1 MKKQVL
7 SAWVFC
13 SALGIAQAQTD
24 VTKEYLVN
32 PSFETL
38 KAADGTTEVK
48 VKTTLENGL
57 YGWEVA
63 SMSNYQVE
71 SEASGSATGFPAD
84 GSGKIKP
91 TEGTYYYFNRQGWGN
106 KDSELKTTTSK
117 ELPTGTYYA
126 VIDYKAADYSNHNNA
141 DNNGT
146 TIGIKVNDAASNLLG
161 ENPAVR
167 RAYSIANNGSNPG
180 NDTYMVNAGWNELGT
195 MFTVTEPTTVTISLV
210 QNMKNSGRSDIA
222 WDNLRLYKV
231 ENVSESNPLD
241 LTGYIASANGS
252 CVPGWTTSGT
262 VGTNSGQHWDGNS
275 GTKYIEPCNWGAT
288 GWESSISQA
297 IIVPKGQYILTAT
310 GRSSVNATMTLTAN
324 GQSVTF
330 PSNGDTGGT
339 IATDGTEWENV
350 AAGIEAGK
358 SFAND
363 DKGRGWTYG
372 KVTLSIIDGKLNITA
387 KSSSTALHEWCSISD
402 FKLLYVSTSVGTDV
416 LKALLQEKLTAA
428 QACVANCPKGIA
440 AIVNAAITQGNNAQD
455 TEESL
460 NAAITALTQAIALA
474 EQAVPATE
482 AFKALMATCQGYAN
496 HSSAEESVKQAFQ
509 KAMTDAQAALDA
521 ATMVEAI
528 QEATQTLQAACQTYL
543 LNAEPETGYPFD
555 YAFLVAEVGNSKNGW
570 TNNFSAEYTHLD
582 NYQYKKDD
590 ASKNNADL
598 GLYKT
603 GFIEAWNDG
612 VDFTGTLTY
621 TLNELPNGHYKISAY
636 TFTSENGKTSFTAN
650 DKEVALDNTT
660 NLYTQPVIDDV
671 IVDEHKL
678 TFGLNIGGANW
689 IGITNIQLQYLSQL
703 TDAEASAKAKE
714 ALYAKLEEAGNMDTE
729 TNVGT
734 EAFQIPETAV
744 EAFDAAFDKAND
756 IYTNSQKV
764 DEIEAATK
772 ALDEAIKAF
781 QNPVLN
787 APKEGE
793 LFCIANI
800 SEGFAYKNNAV
811 SPIYN
816 EAKANDGEYDLK
828 WFHIV
833 DANYAQALKFTPVE
847 GQQNQYTISFT
858 DEEGNTRYFSTQA
871 LAGYIDTDKNE
882 VSTRHDRIRATKE
895 AEKALPFEI
904 SLAREGVYKLKNTLH
919 GSNIGSTNDD
929 GFFTTNNLS
938 DLSLVKAEKANVT
951 LSITAAGWCTLI
963 LPFDAEIP
971 QGFEVYSCT
980 GTEVPVGT
988 STALV
993 LEKAESIEAHTP
1005 YIVKG
1010 KEGDTYDFSE
1020 YGTALQD
1027 QYAAGLMTGTFTQQ
1041 KAVANT
1047 YVLQDQ
1053 EGKVGFYKVM
1063 AGSEPTIKPYRA
1075 YINADVA
1082 EANIVALLLPGIG
1095 TGIDGIVA
1103 EDALVNV
1110 YDLNGILVRKNVKL
1124 GQALEGLSKG
1134 IYIVNGT
1141 KKAVK

>member
-7 SAWVFC
+7 SVWVFC

-24 VTKEYLVN
+24 VTKEYLIN

-38 KAADGTTEVK
+38 KAADGATDVA

-57 YGWEVA
+57 QGWEVA

-71 SEASGSATGFPAD
+71 SEESGSSTGFPAD

-106 KDSELKTTTSK
+106 KNSELKTTTSK
-117 ELPTGTYYA
+117 ELPAGTYYA
-126 VIDYKAADYSNHNNA
+126 VIDYKAADYSNNNT
-141 DNNGT
+141 DKNGT
-146 TIGIKVNDAASNLLG
+146 TIGIKANSADNKLLG
-161 ENPAVR
+161 EKTAVR
-167 RAYSIANNGSNPG
+167 LSHSLVAGGSNPG
-180 NDTYMVNAGWNELGT
+180 SDAYMVNAAWDELGT

-231 ENVSESNPLD
+231 DNVDKDHPMDLNGLIPIANYEVMGDWKIEGGNEFKINTSSHEGETDGSGMVIPFFQDWVGSGSIAADATISN
-241 LTGYIASANGS
+241 SAAYLKPGIYEVSALIRVLNEAGGAAPSGATLYANEGSTDACAGTSCTNG
-252 CVPGWTTSGT
+252 VYGTYTVKGT
-262 VGTNSGQHWDGNS
+262 VGTDGVLTFGIKVANANF
-275 GTKYIEPCNWGAT
+275 NWVSFKDFRLQYLGAA
-288 GWESSISQA
+288 SIDQ
-297 IIVPKGQYILTAT
+297 
-310 GRSSVNATMTLTAN
+310 
-324 GQSVTF
+324 
-330 PSNGDTGGT
+330 
-339 IATDGTEWENV
+339 
-350 AAGIEAGK
+350 
-358 SFAND
+358 
-363 DKGRGWTYG
+363 
-372 KVTLSIIDGKLNITA
+372 
-387 KSSSTALHEWCSISD
+387 
-402 FKLLYVSTSVGTDV
+402 
-416 LKALLQEKLTAA
+416 LKATLKEKMTEA
-428 QACVANCPKGIA
+428 QAYVADSPKGIA
-440 AIVNAAITQGNNAQD
+440 AIVNAAIAQGNNTQD

-460 NAAITALTQAIALA
+460 NAAITALTQAITLA
-474 EQAVPATE
+474 EQAAPVTE
-482 AFKALMATCQGYAN
+482 AFKALMATCQSYAN

-521 ATMVEAI
+521 ATTVEAI
-528 QEATQTLQAACQTYL
+528 QETIQPLQTACETYI
-543 LNAEPETGYPFD
+543 LNAIPEKGYPFD
-555 YAFLVAEVGNSKNGW
+555 YTFLMDEANNSGNGW
-570 TNNFSAEYTHLD
+570 TKNVSQGNIQNF
-582 NYQYKKDD
+582 NYKE
-590 ASKNNADL
+590 SSEKNNGKL
-598 GLYKT
+598 QKT
-603 GFIEAWNDG
+603 GFMEAWDANPYAA
-612 VDFTGTLTY
+612 TLTY
-621 TLNELPNGHYKISAY
+621 TRNELPNGHYKVSSYA
-636 TFTSENGKTSFTAN
+636 FTTVNGNTSFTAN
-650 DKEVALDNTT
+650 GKKVTMDNSTA
-660 NLYTQPVIDDV
+660 LYTNPTIEDV
-671 IVDEHKL
+671 IVDEGKL
-678 TFGLNIGGANW
+678 TVGLNTSDANW
-689 IGITNIQLQYLSQL
+689 TGITNIQLQYLAKL

-993 LEKAESIEAHTP
+993 LEKVESIEAHTP

-1010 KEGDTYDFSE
+1010 KEGDTYDLSE
-1020 YGTALQD
+1020 YGTALKD
-1027 QYAAGLMTGTFTQQ
+1027 QYATGLMTGTFTQQ

-1047 YVLQDQ
+1047 YVLQNQ

>member
-7 SAWVFC
+7 SALAFC

-38 KAADGTTEVK
+38 KAADGTTDVT

-57 YGWEVA
+57 QGWEVVA
-63 SMSNYQVE
+63 MSHYQVE
-71 SEASGSATGFPAD
+71 SEASGSSTGFPAD

-117 ELPTGTYYA
+117 ELPAGTYYA
-126 VIDYKAADYSNHNNA
+126 VIDYKAADYSNNNNA
-141 DNNGT
+141 NTNGT

-167 RAYSIANNGSNPG
+167 RAYSMANRGSNPES
-180 NDTYMVNAGWNELGT
+180 DAYMVNAAWNELGT

-210 QNMKNSGRSDIA
+210 QNMRNNGRSDIA
-222 WDNLRLYKV
+222 WDNLRLYQI
-231 ENVSESNPLD
+231 ENVSENKPMDVSGL
-241 LTGYIASANGS
+241 I
-252 CVPGWTTSGT
+252 TTSNYYALGGWHIEGGNTFEVNTWSHEGETDGSNMTTPFIQDHVGKENKAANATISHTVSHLIPGIYEVSGLIRVLNEAGGDTPSGATLYANEGSTNACNGEPCTNGVYGTYIVKGT
-262 VGTNSGQHWDGNS
+262 VGTDGVLTFGIKVANANF
-275 GTKYIEPCNWGAT
+275 NW
-288 GWESSISQA
+288 
-297 IIVPKGQYILTAT
+297 V
-310 GRSSVNATMTLTAN
+310 
-324 GQSVTF
+324 
-330 PSNGDTGGT
+330 
-339 IATDGTEWENV
+339 
-350 AAGIEAGK
+350 
-358 SFAND
+358 SFKN
-363 DKGRGWTYG
+363 
-372 KVTLSIIDGKLNITA
+372 
-387 KSSSTALHEWCSISD
+387 
-402 FKLLYVSTSVGTDV
+402 FKLQYLGAASIEQLQAT
-416 LKALLQEKLTAA
+416 LQEKIKEAKA
-428 QACVANCPKGIA
+428 YAENCPKGIA
-440 AIVNAAITQGNNAQD
+440 AIVNAAITQGDNAQP

-460 NAAITALTQAIALA
+460 NAAIAALTQAIALA
-474 EQAVPATE
+474 EETAPATE
-482 AFKALMATCQGYAN
+482 AFKTLMATCQGYAS

-509 KAMTDAQAALDA
+509 KAMTDAQTALDA
-521 ATMVEAI
+521 ATTVEAI
-528 QEATQTLQAACQTYL
+528 QEATQTLQTACETYVL
-543 LNAEPETGYPFD
+543 SAEPETGYPFD
-555 YAFLVAEVGNSKNGW
+555 YTFLMNEANNSANGWSKNVIEG
-570 TNNFSAEYTHLD
+570 NIQNFTYKNSAE
-582 NYQYKKDD
+582 
-590 ASKNNADL
+590 KNNGNL
-598 GLYKT
+598 QKT
-603 GFIEAWNDG
+603 GFMEAWDG
-612 VDFTGTLTY
+612 KNYTATITY
-621 TLNELPNGHYKISAY
+621 TRNELPNGHYKVSAY
-636 TFTSENGKTSFTAN
+636 AFTTVNGNTSFTAN
-650 DKEVALDNTT
+650 DKEVKMDNSTALFT
-660 NLYTQPVIDDV
+660 NPTIEDV
-671 IVDEHKL
+671 IVDEGKL
-678 TFGLNIGGANW
+678 TVGLNTTDANW
-689 IGITNIQLQYLSQL
+689 TGITNIQLQYLSKL

-714 ALYAKLEEAGNMDTE
+714 ALHAKLEEAGSMDTE
-729 TNVGT
+729 TNVGS
-734 EAFQIPETAV
+734 EAFQIPETAID
-744 EAFDAAFDKAND
+744 AFDEVFNEANN
-756 IYTNSQKV
+756 IYNSSEKV

-772 ALDEAIKAF
+772 ALEEAMQALKH
-781 QNPVLN
+781 PTLN

-800 SEGFAYKNNAV
+800 SEGFGYKNNAV
-811 SPIYN
+811 SPVYN
-816 EAKANDGEYDLK
+816 EAKAEDGEYDLK
-828 WFHIV
+828 WYHIV

-847 GQQNQYTISFT
+847 GQKNQYTISFI

-871 LAGYIDTDKNE
+871 LAGYMDGGN

-904 SLAREGVYKLKNTLH
+904 SLAGEGVYKLKNTLH
-919 GSNIGSTNDD
+919 GSNIGSTSDD

-938 DLSLVKAEKANVT
+938 DLSLVKAEKANVP

-971 QGFEVYSCT
+971 EGFEVYSCT

-1010 KEGDTYDFSE
+1010 KDGDTHDFSD
-1020 YGTALQD
+1020 YGMALQD

-1041 KAVANT
+1041 KAVTNT
-1047 YVLQDQ
+1047 YVLQNQ
-1053 EGKVGFYKVM
+1053 EGKVGFYKVA

-1082 EANIVALLLPGIG
+1082 EANIVALLLPGIE
-1095 TGIDGIVA
+1095 TGINGIVA

-1110 YDLNGILVRKNVKL
+1110 YDLNGILVRENVKL

>member
-7 SAWVFC
+7 SALAFC

-38 KAADGTTEVK
+38 KAADGTTDVA

-57 YGWEVA
+57 QGWEVVA
-63 SMSNYQVE
+63 MSHYQVE
-71 SEASGSATGFPAD
+71 SEASGSSTGFPAD

-117 ELPTGTYYA
+117 ELPAGTYYA
-126 VIDYKAADYSNHNNA
+126 VIDYKAADYSNNNNA
-141 DNNGT
+141 NTNGT

-167 RAYSIANNGSNPG
+167 RAYSMANGGSNPES
-180 NDTYMVNAGWNELGT
+180 DAYMVNAAWNELGT

-210 QNMKNSGRSDIA
+210 QNMRNNGRSDIA
-222 WDNLRLYKV
+222 WDNLRLYQI
-231 ENVSESNPLD
+231 ENVSENKPMDVSGL
-241 LTGYIASANGS
+241 I
-252 CVPGWTTSGT
+252 TTSNYYALGGWHIEGGNTFEVNTWSHEGETDGSNMTTPFIQDHVGKENKAANATISHTVSHLIPGIYEVSGLIRVLNEAGGDTPSGATLYANEGSTNACNGEPCTNGVYGTYTVKGT
-262 VGTNSGQHWDGNS
+262 VGTDG
-275 GTKYIEPCNWGAT
+275 
-288 GWESSISQA
+288 
-297 IIVPKGQYILTAT
+297 ILTFGIKVA
-310 GRSSVNATMTLTAN
+310 NAN
-324 GQSVTF
+324 FNWV
-330 PSNGDTGGT
+330 
-339 IATDGTEWENV
+339 
-350 AAGIEAGK
+350 
-358 SFAND
+358 SFKN
-363 DKGRGWTYG
+363 
-372 KVTLSIIDGKLNITA
+372 
-387 KSSSTALHEWCSISD
+387 
-402 FKLLYVSTSVGTDV
+402 FKLQYLGAASIEQLQATLKEKIKEAKAYV
-416 LKALLQEKLTAA
+416 E
-428 QACVANCPKGIA
+428 NCPKGIA
-440 AIVNAAITQGNNAQD
+440 AIVNEAITQGNDAQNSD
-455 TEESL
+455 SEDVL
-460 NAAITALTQAIALA
+460 NKAIAVLTQAIALA
-474 EQAVPATE
+474 EETAPATE
-482 AFKALMATCQGYAN
+482 AFKTLMATCQGYAS

-509 KAMTDAQAALDA
+509 KAMTDAQTALDA
-521 ATMVEAI
+521 ATTVEAI
-528 QEATQTLQAACQTYL
+528 QEATQTLQTACETYVL
-543 LNAEPETGYPFD
+543 SAEPETGYPFD
-555 YAFLVAEVGNSKNGW
+555 YTFLVAEVGNSKDGW
-570 TNNFSAEYTHLD
+570 TNSFSAEYTHPD

-590 ASKNNADL
+590 AAKNNPDL

-603 GFIEAWNDG
+603 GFIEAWNAG

-621 TLNELPNGHYKISAY
+621 TQNDLPNGHYKISAY
-636 TFTSENGKTSFTAN
+636 AFTSLNGKTSFTAN
-650 DKEVALDNTT
+650 GKEVELDNTT
-660 NLYTQPVIDDV
+660 NLYTQPSIDDV
-671 IVDEHKL
+671 IVDEGKL

-689 IGITNIQLQYLSQL
+689 IGITNIQLQYLSKL

-714 ALYAKLEEAGNMDTE
+714 ALHAKLEEAGSMDTE

-734 EAFQIPETAV
+734 EAFQIPETAI
-744 EAFDAAFDKAND
+744 DAFDKVFDEAAE
-756 IYTNSQKV
+756 IYDSSEKV

-772 ALDEAIKAF
+772 ALEEAMQALK
-781 QNPVLN
+781 NPTLN

-800 SEGFAYKNNAV
+800 SEGFGYKNNAV
-811 SPIYN
+811 SPVYN
-816 EAKANDGEYDLK
+816 EAKAEDGEYDLK
-828 WFHIV
+828 WYHIV

-847 GQQNQYTISFT
+847 GKKNQYTISFI

-871 LAGYIDTDKNE
+871 LAGYMDGGN

-904 SLAREGVYKLKNTLH
+904 SLAGEGVYKLKNTLH
-919 GSNIGSTNDD
+919 GSNIGSTSDD

-938 DLSLVKAEKANVT
+938 DLSLVKAEKANVP

-971 QGFEVYSCT
+971 EGFEVYSCT

-1010 KEGDTYDFSE
+1010 KDGDTYDFSD

-1027 QYAAGLMTGTFTQQ
+1027 QYAAELMTGTFTQQ

-1047 YVLQDQ
+1047 YVLQNQ
-1053 EGKVGFYKVM
+1053 EGKVGFYKVA

-1082 EANIVALLLPGIG
+1082 EANIVALLLPGIE
-1095 TGIDGIVA
+1095 TGINGIVA

-1110 YDLNGILVRKNVKL
+1110 YDLNGILVRENVKL
-1124 GQALEGLSKG
+1124 GQALKGLSKG

>member
-7 SAWVFC
+7 SVWVFC

-24 VTKEYLVN
+24 VTKEYLIN

-38 KAADGTTEVK
+38 KAADGATDVA

-57 YGWEVA
+57 QGWEVA

-71 SEASGSATGFPAD
+71 SEESGSSTGFPAD

-106 KDSELKTTTSK
+106 KNSELKTTTSK
-117 ELPTGTYYA
+117 ELPAGTYYA
-126 VIDYKAADYSNHNNA
+126 VIDYKAADYSNNNT
-141 DNNGT
+141 DKNGT
-146 TIGIKVNDAASNLLG
+146 TIGIKANSADNKLLG
-161 ENPAVR
+161 EKTAVR
-167 RAYSIANNGSNPG
+167 LSHSLVAGGSNPG
-180 NDTYMVNAGWNELGT
+180 SDAYMVNAAWDELGT

-231 ENVSESNPLD
+231 DNVDKDHPMDLNGLIPIANYEVMGDWKIEGGNEFKINTWSHEGETDGSGMVIPFFQDWVGSGSIAADATISN
-241 LTGYIASANGS
+241 SAAYLKPGIYEVSALIRVLNEAGGAAPSGATLYANEGSTDACAGTSCTNG
-252 CVPGWTTSGT
+252 VYGTYTVKGT
-262 VGTNSGQHWDGNS
+262 VGTDGVLTFGIKVANANF
-275 GTKYIEPCNWGAT
+275 NWVSFKDFRLQYLGAA
-288 GWESSISQA
+288 SIDQ
-297 IIVPKGQYILTAT
+297 
-310 GRSSVNATMTLTAN
+310 
-324 GQSVTF
+324 
-330 PSNGDTGGT
+330 
-339 IATDGTEWENV
+339 
-350 AAGIEAGK
+350 
-358 SFAND
+358 
-363 DKGRGWTYG
+363 
-372 KVTLSIIDGKLNITA
+372 
-387 KSSSTALHEWCSISD
+387 
-402 FKLLYVSTSVGTDV
+402 
-416 LKALLQEKLTAA
+416 LKATLKEKMTEA
-428 QACVANCPKGIA
+428 QAYVADSPKGIA
-440 AIVNAAITQGNNAQD
+440 AIVNAAIAQGNNTQD

-460 NAAITALTQAIALA
+460 NAAITALTQAITLA
-474 EQAVPATE
+474 EQAAPVTE
-482 AFKALMATCQGYAN
+482 AFKALMATCQSYAN

-521 ATMVEAI
+521 ATTVEAI
-528 QEATQTLQAACQTYL
+528 QETIQPLQTACETYI
-543 LNAEPETGYPFD
+543 LNAIPEKGYPFD
-555 YAFLVAEVGNSKNGW
+555 YTFLMDEANNSGNGW
-570 TNNFSAEYTHLD
+570 TKNVSQGNIQNF
-582 NYQYKKDD
+582 NYKE
-590 ASKNNADL
+590 SSEKNNGKL
-598 GLYKT
+598 QKT
-603 GFIEAWNDG
+603 GFMEAWDANPYAA
-612 VDFTGTLTY
+612 TLTY
-621 TLNELPNGHYKISAY
+621 TRNELPNGHYKVSAY
-636 TFTSENGKTSFTAN
+636 AFTTVNGNTSFTAN
-650 DKEVALDNTT
+650 GKEVKMDNSTA
-660 NLYTQPVIDDV
+660 LYTNPTIEDV
-671 IVDEHKL
+671 IVDEGKL
-678 TFGLNIGGANW
+678 TVGLNTSDANW
-689 IGITNIQLQYLSQL
+689 TGITHIQLQYLSQL

-1010 KEGDTYDFSE
+1010 KEGDTYDLSE
-1020 YGTALQD
+1020 YGTALKD
-1027 QYAAGLMTGTFTQQ
+1027 QYATGLMTGTFTQQ

-1047 YVLQDQ
+1047 YVLQNQ

-1110 YDLNGILVRKNVKL
+1110 YDLNGILVRENVKL

>member
-7 SAWVFC
+7 SALAFC

-38 KAADGTTEVK
+38 KAADGTTDVT

-57 YGWEVA
+57 QGWEVVA
-63 SMSNYQVE
+63 MSHYQVE
-71 SEASGSATGFPAD
+71 SEASGSSTGFPAD

-117 ELPTGTYYA
+117 ELPAGTYYA
-126 VIDYKAADYSNHNNA
+126 VIDYKAADYSNNNNA
-141 DNNGT
+141 NTNGT

-167 RAYSIANNGSNPG
+167 RAYSMANRGSNPES
-180 NDTYMVNAGWNELGT
+180 DAYMVNAAWNELGT

-210 QNMKNSGRSDIA
+210 QNMRNNGRSDIA
-222 WDNLRLYKV
+222 WDNLRLYQI
-231 ENVSESNPLD
+231 ENVSENKPMDVSGL
-241 LTGYIASANGS
+241 I
-252 CVPGWTTSGT
+252 TTSNYYALGGWHIEGGNTFEVNTWSHEGETDGSNMTTPFIQDHVGKENKAANATISHTVSHLIPGIYEVSGLIRVLNEAGGDTPSGATLYANEGSTNACNGEPCTNGVYGTYIVKGT
-262 VGTNSGQHWDGNS
+262 VGTDGVLTFGIKVANANF
-275 GTKYIEPCNWGAT
+275 NW
-288 GWESSISQA
+288 
-297 IIVPKGQYILTAT
+297 V
-310 GRSSVNATMTLTAN
+310 
-324 GQSVTF
+324 
-330 PSNGDTGGT
+330 
-339 IATDGTEWENV
+339 
-350 AAGIEAGK
+350 
-358 SFAND
+358 SFKN
-363 DKGRGWTYG
+363 
-372 KVTLSIIDGKLNITA
+372 
-387 KSSSTALHEWCSISD
+387 
-402 FKLLYVSTSVGTDV
+402 FKLQYLGAASIEQLQAT
-416 LKALLQEKLTAA
+416 LQEKIKEAKA
-428 QACVANCPKGIA
+428 YAENCPKGIA
-440 AIVNAAITQGNNAQD
+440 AIVNAAITQGDNAQP

-460 NAAITALTQAIALA
+460 NAAIAALTQAIALA
-474 EQAVPATE
+474 EETAPATE
-482 AFKALMATCQGYAN
+482 AFKTLMATCQGYAS

-509 KAMTDAQAALDA
+509 KAMTDAQTALDA
-521 ATMVEAI
+521 ATTVEAI
-528 QEATQTLQAACQTYL
+528 QEATQTLQTACETYVL
-543 LNAEPETGYPFD
+543 SAEPETGYPFD
-555 YAFLVAEVGNSKNGW
+555 YTFLMNEANNSANGWSKNVTEG
-570 TNNFSAEYTHLD
+570 NIQNFTYKNSAE
-582 NYQYKKDD
+582 
-590 ASKNNADL
+590 KNNGDL
-598 GLYKT
+598 QKT
-603 GFIEAWNDG
+603 GFMEAWDG
-612 VDFTGTLTY
+612 KNY
-621 TLNELPNGHYKISAY
+621 TATIAYTRNELPNGHYKVSAY
-636 TFTSENGKTSFTAN
+636 AFTTVNGNTSFTAN
-650 DKEVALDNTT
+650 DKEAKMDNSTALFT
-660 NLYTQPVIDDV
+660 NPTIEDV
-671 IVDEHKL
+671 IVDEGKL
-678 TFGLNIGGANW
+678 TVGLNTTDANW
-689 IGITNIQLQYLSQL
+689 TGVTNIQLQYLSKL

-714 ALYAKLEEAGNMDTE
+714 ALHAKLEEAGSMDTE

-734 EAFQIPETAV
+734 EAFQIPKTAI
-744 EAFDAAFDKAND
+744 DAFDKVFDEANG
-756 IYTNSQKV
+756 IYESSEKV

-772 ALDEAIKAF
+772 ALEEAIQALK
-781 QNPVLN
+781 NPTLN

-800 SEGFAYKNNAV
+800 SEGFGYKNNAV
-811 SPIYN
+811 SPVYN
-816 EAKANDGEYDLK
+816 EAKAEDGEYDLK
-828 WFHIV
+828 WYHIV

-847 GQQNQYTISFT
+847 GQKNQYTISFI

-871 LAGYIDTDKNE
+871 LAGYMDGGN

-904 SLAREGVYKLKNTLH
+904 SLAGEGVYKLKNTLH
-919 GSNIGSTNDD
+919 GSNIGSTSDD

-938 DLSLVKAEKANVT
+938 DLSLVKAEKANVP

-971 QGFEVYSCT
+971 EGFEVYSCT

-1010 KEGDTYDFSE
+1010 KDGDTYDFSD

-1027 QYAAGLMTGTFTQQ
+1027 QYAAELMTGTFTQQ

-1047 YVLQDQ
+1047 YVLQNQ
-1053 EGKVGFYKVM
+1053 EGKVGFYKVA

-1082 EANIVALLLPGIG
+1082 EANIVALLLPGIE
-1095 TGIDGIVA
+1095 TGINGIVA

-1110 YDLNGILVRKNVKL
+1110 YDLNGILVRENVKL

>member
-7 SAWVFC
+7 SALAFC

-38 KAADGTTEVK
+38 KAADGTTDVT

-57 YGWEVA
+57 QGWEVVA
-63 SMSNYQVE
+63 MSHYQVE
-71 SEASGSATGFPAD
+71 SEASGSSTGFPAD

-117 ELPTGTYYA
+117 ELPAGTYYA
-126 VIDYKAADYSNHNNA
+126 VIDYKAADYSNNNNA
-141 DNNGT
+141 NTNGT

-167 RAYSIANNGSNPG
+167 RAYSMANGGSNPES
-180 NDTYMVNAGWNELGT
+180 DAYMVNAAWNELGT

-210 QNMKNSGRSDIA
+210 QNMRNNGRSDIA
-222 WDNLRLYKV
+222 WDNLRLYQI
-231 ENVSESNPLD
+231 ENVSENKPMDVSGL
-241 LTGYIASANGS
+241 I
-252 CVPGWTTSGT
+252 TTSNYYALGGWNIEGGNTFEVNTWSHEGETDGSGMTTPFIQDHVGKENKAANATISHTVSHLIPGIYEVSGLIRVLNEAGGDTPSGATLYANEGSTNACNGEPCTNGVYGTYTVKGT
-262 VGTNSGQHWDGNS
+262 VGTDGVLTFGIKVANANFNWVS
-275 GTKYIEPCNWGAT
+275 FKNFKLQYLGAASIEQL
-288 GWESSISQA
+288 QA
-297 IIVPKGQYILTAT
+297 I
-310 GRSSVNATMTLTAN
+310 
-324 GQSVTF
+324 
-330 PSNGDTGGT
+330 
-339 IATDGTEWENV
+339 
-350 AAGIEAGK
+350 
-358 SFAND
+358 
-363 DKGRGWTYG
+363 
-372 KVTLSIIDGKLNITA
+372 
-387 KSSSTALHEWCSISD
+387 
-402 FKLLYVSTSVGTDV
+402 
-416 LKALLQEKLTAA
+416 LQEKITEANEY
-428 QACVANCPKGIA
+428 VENCPKGIA
-440 AIVNAAITQGNNAQD
+440 AIVNAAITQGDSAQP

-460 NAAITALTQAIALA
+460 NAAIAALTQAIALA
-474 EQAVPATE
+474 EETAPVTE
-482 AFKALMATCQGYAN
+482 AFKTLMATCQDYAE
-496 HSSAEESVKQAFQ
+496 HSEAEESVKQVFQ
-509 KAMTDAQAALDA
+509 KAMSDAQAALDA
-521 ATMVEAI
+521 ATTAEAI
-528 QEATQTLQAACQTYL
+528 QEATQTLQTACETYV
-543 LNAEPETGYPFD
+543 LNAAPEEGYPFD
-555 YAFLVAEVGNSKNGW
+555 YTFLMNEANNSANGW
-570 TNNFSAEYTHLD
+570 TKNVTGGNIQNFTYKNSAE
-582 NYQYKKDD
+582 
-590 ASKNNADL
+590 KNNGDL
-598 GLYKT
+598 QKT
-603 GFIEAWNDG
+603 GFMEAWDG
-612 VDFTGTLTY
+612 KNYTATITY
-621 TLNELPNGHYKISAY
+621 TRNELPNGHYKVSAY
-636 TFTSENGKTSFTAN
+636 AFTTVNGNTSFTAN
-650 DKEVALDNTT
+650 DKEVKMDNSTALFT
-660 NLYTQPVIDDV
+660 NPTIEDV
-671 IVDEHKL
+671 IVDEGKL
-678 TFGLNIGGANW
+678 TVGLNTTDANW
-689 IGITNIQLQYLSQL
+689 TGITNIQLQYLSKL

-714 ALYAKLEEAGNMDTE
+714 ALHAKLEEAGSMDTE

-734 EAFQIPETAV
+734 EAFQIPETAI
-744 EAFDAAFDKAND
+744 DAFDKVFDEAAE
-756 IYTNSQKV
+756 IYDSSEKV

-772 ALDEAIKAF
+772 ALEEAMQALK
-781 QNPVLN
+781 NPTLN

-800 SEGFAYKNNAV
+800 SESFGYKNNAV
-811 SPIYN
+811 SPVYN
-816 EAKANDGEYDLK
+816 EAKAEDGEYDLK
-828 WFHIV
+828 WYHIV

-847 GQQNQYTISFT
+847 GKKNQYTISFI

-871 LAGYIDTDKNE
+871 LAGYMDGGN

-904 SLAREGVYKLKNTLH
+904 SLAGEGVYKLKNTLH
-919 GSNIGSTNDD
+919 GSNIGSTSDD

-938 DLSLVKAEKANVT
+938 DLSLVKAEKANVP

-971 QGFEVYSCT
+971 EGFEVYSCT

-1010 KEGDTYDFSE
+1010 KDGDTYDFSD

-1027 QYAAGLMTGTFTQQ
+1027 QYAAELMTGTFTQQ

-1047 YVLQDQ
+1047 YVLQNQ
-1053 EGKVGFYKVM
+1053 EGKVGFYKVA

-1082 EANIVALLLPGIG
+1082 EANIVALLLPGIE
-1095 TGIDGIVA
+1095 TGINGIVA

-1110 YDLNGILVRKNVKL
+1110 YDLNGILVRENVKL

>member
-7 SAWVFC
+7 SALAFC

-24 VTKEYLVN
+24 VTKDYLVN

-38 KAADGTTEVK
+38 KAADGTTDVA

-57 YGWEVA
+57 QGWEVA
-63 SMSNYQVE
+63 AMSNYQVE
-71 SEASGSATGFPAD
+71 SEESGSSTGFPAD

-91 TEGTYYYFNRQGWGN
+91 TEGTYYYFNRQGWSN

-117 ELPTGTYYA
+117 ELPAGTYYA
-126 VIDYKAADYSNHNNA
+126 VIDYKAADYSNNNNA
-141 DNNGT
+141 NNNGT

-167 RAYSIANNGSNPG
+167 RAYSMANGSSSPG
-180 NDTYMVNAGWNELGT
+180 SDAYMVNAAWNELGT

-222 WDNLRLYKV
+222 WDNLRLYKI
-231 ENVSESNPLD
+231 EDVSENAPMDVSGL
-241 LTGYIASANGS
+241 I
-252 CVPGWTTSGT
+252 TTSNYYAFGGWNIEGGNTFQVNTWSTEGENDGSGMTTPFIEDHVGKENKAANATISHTVSHLIPGIYEVSGLIRVLNEAGGDTPSGATLYANEGSTNACNGNPCTNGVYGTYTVKGT
-262 VGTNSGQHWDGNS
+262 VGTDGVLTFGIKVANANFNWVS
-275 GTKYIEPCNWGAT
+275 FKNFKLQYLGAASIEQL
-288 GWESSISQA
+288 QA
-297 IIVPKGQYILTAT
+297 I
-310 GRSSVNATMTLTAN
+310 
-324 GQSVTF
+324 
-330 PSNGDTGGT
+330 
-339 IATDGTEWENV
+339 
-350 AAGIEAGK
+350 
-358 SFAND
+358 
-363 DKGRGWTYG
+363 
-372 KVTLSIIDGKLNITA
+372 
-387 KSSSTALHEWCSISD
+387 
-402 FKLLYVSTSVGTDV
+402 
-416 LKALLQEKLTAA
+416 LQEKITEANEY
-428 QACVANCPKGIA
+428 VENCPKGIA
-440 AIVNAAITQGNNAQD
+440 AIVNAAITQGNTAQP

-460 NAAITALTQAIALA
+460 NAAIAALTQAIALA
-474 EQAVPATE
+474 EETAPATE
-482 AFKALMATCQGYAN
+482 AFKTLMATCQGYAS

-509 KAMTDAQAALDA
+509 KAMTDAQTALDV
-521 ATMVEAI
+521 ATTVEAI
-528 QEATQTLQAACQTYL
+528 QEATQTLQTACETYVL
-543 LNAEPETGYPFD
+543 SAEPETGYPFD
-555 YAFLVAEVGNSKNGW
+555 YTFLMNEANNSANGWSKNVTEG
-570 TNNFSAEYTHLD
+570 NIQNFTYKNSAE
-582 NYQYKKDD
+582 
-590 ASKNNADL
+590 KNNGDL
-598 GLYKT
+598 QKT
-603 GFIEAWNDG
+603 GFMEAWDG
-612 VDFTGTLTY
+612 KNY
-621 TLNELPNGHYKISAY
+621 TATIAYTRNELPNGHYKVSAY
-636 TFTSENGKTSFTAN
+636 AFTTVNGNTSFTAN
-650 DKEVALDNTT
+650 DKEAKMDNSTALFT
-660 NLYTQPVIDDV
+660 NPTIEDV
-671 IVDEHKL
+671 IVDEGKL
-678 TFGLNIGGANW
+678 TVGLNTTDANW
-689 IGITNIQLQYLSQL
+689 TGITNIQLQYLSKL

-714 ALYAKLEEAGNMDTE
+714 ALHAKLEEAGSMDTE

-734 EAFQIPETAV
+734 EAFQIPKTAI
-744 EAFDAAFDKAND
+744 DAFDKVFDEANG
-756 IYTNSQKV
+756 IYESSEKV

-772 ALDEAIKAF
+772 ALEEAMQALK
-781 QNPVLN
+781 NPTLN

-811 SPIYN
+811 SPVYN
-816 EAKANDGEYDLK
+816 EAKAEDGEYDLK
-828 WFHIV
+828 WYHIV

-847 GQQNQYTISFT
+847 GQKNQYTISFIN
-858 DEEGNTRYFSTQA
+858 EEGNTRYFSTQA
-871 LAGYIDTDKNE
+871 LAGYMDGGN

-904 SLAREGVYKLKNTLH
+904 SLAGEGVYKLKNTLH
-919 GSNIGSTNDD
+919 GSNIGSTSDD

-938 DLSLVKAEKANVT
+938 DLSLVKAEKANVP

-971 QGFEVYSCT
+971 EGFEVYSCT

-1010 KEGDTYDFSE
+1010 KDGDTHDFSD
-1020 YGTALQD
+1020 YGMALQD

-1047 YVLQDQ
+1047 YVLQNQ
-1053 EGKVGFYKVM
+1053 EGKVGFYKVA

-1082 EANIVALLLPGIG
+1082 EANIVALLLPGIE
-1095 TGIDGIVA
+1095 TGINGIVA

-1110 YDLNGILVRKNVKL
+1110 YDLNGILVRENVKL

>member
-7 SAWVFC
+7 SALAFC

-38 KAADGTTEVK
+38 KAADGTTDVA
-48 VKTTLENGL
+48 VKTKLENGL
-57 YGWEVA
+57 QGWEVA
-63 SMSNYQVE
+63 AMSDYQVE
-71 SEASGSATGFPAD
+71 SEASGSSTGFPAD
-84 GSGKIKP
+84 GTGKIKP
-91 TEGTYYYFNRQGWGN
+91 TEGTYYYFNRQGWSN

-117 ELPTGTYYA
+117 ELPAGTYYA
-126 VIDYKAADYSNHNNA
+126 VIDYKAADYSNNNNA
-141 DNNGT
+141 NNNGT

-167 RAYSIANNGSNPG
+167 RAYSMANGSSNPG
-180 NDTYMVNAGWNELGT
+180 NDAYMVNAAWNELGT

-222 WDNLRLYKV
+222 WDNLRLYQI
-231 ENVSESNPLD
+231 ENVSENKPMDVSGL
-241 LTGYIASANGS
+241 I
-252 CVPGWTTSGT
+252 TTSNYYALGGWNIEGGNTFEVNTWSHEGETDGSGMTTPFIQDHVGKENKAANATISHTVSHLIPGIYEVSGLIRVLNEAGGDTPSGATLYANEGSTNACNGEPCTNGVYDTYTVKGT
-262 VGTNSGQHWDGNS
+262 VGTDGVLTFGIKVANANF
-275 GTKYIEPCNWGAT
+275 NW
-288 GWESSISQA
+288 
-297 IIVPKGQYILTAT
+297 V
-310 GRSSVNATMTLTAN
+310 
-324 GQSVTF
+324 
-330 PSNGDTGGT
+330 
-339 IATDGTEWENV
+339 
-350 AAGIEAGK
+350 
-358 SFAND
+358 SFKN
-363 DKGRGWTYG
+363 
-372 KVTLSIIDGKLNITA
+372 
-387 KSSSTALHEWCSISD
+387 
-402 FKLLYVSTSVGTDV
+402 FKLQYLGAASIEQ
-416 LKALLQEKLTAA
+416 LKATLQEKITEAKA
-428 QACVANCPKGIA
+428 YVENCPKGIA
-440 AIVNAAITQGNNAQD
+440 AIVNAAITQGDSAQP

-460 NAAITALTQAIALA
+460 NAAIAALTQAIALA
-474 EQAVPATE
+474 EETAPATE
-482 AFKALMATCQGYAN
+482 AFKTLMVTCQDYAE
-496 HSSAEESVKQAFQ
+496 HSEAEESVKQVFQ
-509 KAMTDAQAALDA
+509 KAMSDAQAALDA
-521 ATMVEAI
+521 ATTVKSI
-528 QEATQTLQAACQTYL
+528 QEATQTLQTACETYV
-543 LNAEPETGYPFD
+543 LNAAPEEGYPFD
-555 YAFLVAEVGNSKNGW
+555 YTFLVAEVGNSKNGW
-570 TNNFSAEYTHLD
+570 TNSFSTEYTHPD

-590 ASKNNADL
+590 AAKNNPDL

-603 GFIEAWNDG
+603 GFIEAWNAG

-621 TLNELPNGHYKISAY
+621 TQNDLPNGHYKISAY
-636 TFTSENGKTSFTAN
+636 AFTSLNGKTSFTAN
-650 DKEVALDNTT
+650 DKEVELDNTT
-660 NLYTQPVIDDV
+660 NLYTQPSIDDV
-671 IVDEHKL
+671 IVNEGKL

-689 IGITNIQLQYLSQL
+689 IGITNIQLQYLSKL

-714 ALYAKLEEAGNMDTE
+714 ALHAKLEEAGSMDTE

-734 EAFQIPETAV
+734 EAFQIPETAID
-744 EAFDAAFDKAND
+744 AFDAAFDKAND
-756 IYTNSQKV
+756 IYMNSQKV

-772 ALDEAIKAF
+772 ALEEAMQALK
-781 QNPVLN
+781 NPTLN
-787 APKEGE
+787 APKKGE

-800 SEGFAYKNNAV
+800 SEGFGYKNNAV
-811 SPIYN
+811 SPVYN
-816 EAKANDGEYDLK
+816 EAKAEDGEYDLK
-828 WFHIV
+828 WYHIV

-847 GQQNQYTISFT
+847 GQKNQYTISFI

-871 LAGYIDTDKNE
+871 LAGYMDGGN

-904 SLAREGVYKLKNTLH
+904 SLAGESVYKLKNTLH
-919 GSNIGSTNDD
+919 GSNIGSTSDD

-938 DLSLVKAEKANVT
+938 DLSLVKAEKANVP

-971 QGFEVYSCT
+971 EGFEVYSCT

-1010 KEGDTYDFSE
+1010 KDGDTYDFSD

-1027 QYAAGLMTGTFTQQ
+1027 RYAAGLMTGTFTQQ
-1041 KAVANT
+1041 KAVVNT
-1047 YVLQDQ
+1047 YVLQNQ
-1053 EGKVGFYKVM
+1053 EGKVGFYKVA

-1082 EANIVALLLPGIG
+1082 EANIVALLLPGIE
-1095 TGIDGIVA
+1095 TGINGIVA

>member
-7 SAWVFC
+7 SALAFC

-38 KAADGTTEVK
+38 KAADGTTDVA

-57 YGWEVA
+57 QGWEVVA
-63 SMSNYQVE
+63 MSHYQVE
-71 SEASGSATGFPAD
+71 SEASGSSTGFPAD

-117 ELPTGTYYA
+117 ELPAGTYYA
-126 VIDYKAADYSNHNNA
+126 VIDYKAADYSNNNNA
-141 DNNGT
+141 NTNGT

-167 RAYSIANNGSNPG
+167 RAYSMANGGSNPES
-180 NDTYMVNAGWNELGT
+180 DAYMVNAAWNELGT

-210 QNMKNSGRSDIA
+210 QNMRNNGRSDIA
-222 WDNLRLYKV
+222 WDNLRLYQI
-231 ENVSESNPLD
+231 ENVSENKPMDVSGL
-241 LTGYIASANGS
+241 I
-252 CVPGWTTSGT
+252 TTSNYYALGGWHIEGGNTFEVNTWSHEGETDGSNMTTPFIQDHVGKENKAANATISHTVSHLIPGIYEVSGLIRVLNEAGGDTPSGATLYANEGSTNACNGEPCTNGVYGTYTVKGT
-262 VGTNSGQHWDGNS
+262 VGTDGVLTFGIKVANANFNWVS
-275 GTKYIEPCNWGAT
+275 FKNFKLQYLGAASIEQL
-288 GWESSISQA
+288 QA
-297 IIVPKGQYILTAT
+297 I
-310 GRSSVNATMTLTAN
+310 
-324 GQSVTF
+324 
-330 PSNGDTGGT
+330 
-339 IATDGTEWENV
+339 
-350 AAGIEAGK
+350 
-358 SFAND
+358 
-363 DKGRGWTYG
+363 
-372 KVTLSIIDGKLNITA
+372 
-387 KSSSTALHEWCSISD
+387 
-402 FKLLYVSTSVGTDV
+402 
-416 LKALLQEKLTAA
+416 LQEKITEANEY
-428 QACVANCPKGIA
+428 VENCPKGIA
-440 AIVNAAITQGNNAQD
+440 AIVNAAITQGDSAQP

-460 NAAITALTQAIALA
+460 NAAIAALTQAIALA
-474 EQAVPATE
+474 EETAPVTE
-482 AFKALMATCQGYAN
+482 AFKTLMATCQDYAE
-496 HSSAEESVKQAFQ
+496 HSEAEESVKQVFQ
-509 KAMTDAQAALDA
+509 KAMSDAQAALDA
-521 ATMVEAI
+521 ATTAEAI
-528 QEATQTLQAACQTYL
+528 QEATQTLQTACETYV
-543 LNAEPETGYPFD
+543 LNAAPEEGYPFD
-555 YAFLVAEVGNSKNGW
+555 YTFLMNEANNSANGW
-570 TNNFSAEYTHLD
+570 TKNVTGGNIQNFTYKNSAE
-582 NYQYKKDD
+582 
-590 ASKNNADL
+590 KNNGDL
-598 GLYKT
+598 QKT
-603 GFIEAWNDG
+603 GFMEAWDG
-612 VDFTGTLTY
+612 KNYTATITY
-621 TLNELPNGHYKISAY
+621 TRNELPNGHYKVSAY
-636 TFTSENGKTSFTAN
+636 AFTTVNGNTSFTAN
-650 DKEVALDNTT
+650 DKEVKMDNSTALFT
-660 NLYTQPVIDDV
+660 NPTIEDV
-671 IVDEHKL
+671 IVDEGKL
-678 TFGLNIGGANW
+678 TVGLNTTDANW
-689 IGITNIQLQYLSQL
+689 TGITNIQLQYLSKL

-714 ALYAKLEEAGNMDTE
+714 ALHAKLEEAGSMDTE

-734 EAFQIPETAV
+734 EAFQIPETAI
-744 EAFDAAFDKAND
+744 DAFDKVFDEAAE
-756 IYTNSQKV
+756 IYDSSEKV

-772 ALDEAIKAF
+772 ALEEAMQALK
-781 QNPVLN
+781 NPTLN

-800 SEGFAYKNNAV
+800 SESFGYKNNAV
-811 SPIYN
+811 SPVYN
-816 EAKANDGEYDLK
+816 EAKAEDGEYDLK
-828 WFHIV
+828 WYHIV

-847 GQQNQYTISFT
+847 GKKNQYTISFI

-871 LAGYIDTDKNE
+871 LAGYMDGGN

-904 SLAREGVYKLKNTLH
+904 SLAGEGVYKLKNTLH
-919 GSNIGSTNDD
+919 GSNIGSTSDD

-938 DLSLVKAEKANVT
+938 DLSLVKAEKANVP

-971 QGFEVYSCT
+971 EGFEVYSCT

-1010 KEGDTYDFSE
+1010 KDGDTYDFSD

-1027 QYAAGLMTGTFTQQ
+1027 QYAAELMTGTFTQQ

-1047 YVLQDQ
+1047 YVLQNQ
-1053 EGKVGFYKVM
+1053 EGKVGFYKVA

-1082 EANIVALLLPGIG
+1082 EANIVALLLPGIE
-1095 TGIDGIVA
+1095 TGINGIVA

-1110 YDLNGILVRKNVKL
+1110 YDLNGILVRENVKL

>member
-7 SAWVFC
+7 SALAFC

-38 KAADGTTEVK
+38 KAADGTTDVT

-57 YGWEVA
+57 QGWEVVA
-63 SMSNYQVE
+63 MSHYQVE
-71 SEASGSATGFPAD
+71 SEASGSSTGFPAD

-117 ELPTGTYYA
+117 ELPAGTYYA
-126 VIDYKAADYSNHNNA
+126 VIDYKAADYSNNNNA
-141 DNNGT
+141 NTNGT

-167 RAYSIANNGSNPG
+167 RAYSMANGGSNPES
-180 NDTYMVNAGWNELGT
+180 DAYMVNAAWNELGT

-210 QNMKNSGRSDIA
+210 QNMRNNGRSDIA
-222 WDNLRLYKV
+222 WDNLRLYQI
-231 ENVSESNPLD
+231 ENVSENKPMDVSGL
-241 LTGYIASANGS
+241 I
-252 CVPGWTTSGT
+252 TTSNYYALGGWNIEGGNTFEVNTWSHEGETDGSNMTTPFIQDHVGKENKAANATISHTVSHLIPGIYEVSGLIRVLNEAGGDTPSGATLYANEGSTNACNGEPCTNGVYGTYTVKGT
-262 VGTNSGQHWDGNS
+262 VGTDGVLTFGIKVANANFNWVS
-275 GTKYIEPCNWGAT
+275 FKNFKLQYLGAASIEQL
-288 GWESSISQA
+288 QA
-297 IIVPKGQYILTAT
+297 I
-310 GRSSVNATMTLTAN
+310 
-324 GQSVTF
+324 
-330 PSNGDTGGT
+330 
-339 IATDGTEWENV
+339 
-350 AAGIEAGK
+350 
-358 SFAND
+358 
-363 DKGRGWTYG
+363 
-372 KVTLSIIDGKLNITA
+372 
-387 KSSSTALHEWCSISD
+387 
-402 FKLLYVSTSVGTDV
+402 
-416 LKALLQEKLTAA
+416 LQEKITEANEY
-428 QACVANCPKGIA
+428 VENCPKGIA
-440 AIVNAAITQGNNAQD
+440 AIVNAAITQGDSAQP

-460 NAAITALTQAIALA
+460 NAAIAALTQAIALA
-474 EQAVPATE
+474 EETAPVTE
-482 AFKALMATCQGYAN
+482 AFKTLMATCQDYAE
-496 HSSAEESVKQAFQ
+496 HSEAEESVKQVFQ
-509 KAMTDAQAALDA
+509 KAMSDAQAALDA
-521 ATMVEAI
+521 ATTAEAI
-528 QEATQTLQAACQTYL
+528 QEATQTLQTACETYV
-543 LNAEPETGYPFD
+543 LNAAPEEGYPFD
-555 YAFLVAEVGNSKNGW
+555 YTFLMNEANNSANGW
-570 TNNFSAEYTHLD
+570 TKNVTGGNIQNFTYKNSAE
-582 NYQYKKDD
+582 
-590 ASKNNADL
+590 KNNGDL
-598 GLYKT
+598 QKT
-603 GFIEAWNDG
+603 GFMEAWDG
-612 VDFTGTLTY
+612 KNYTATITY
-621 TLNELPNGHYKISAY
+621 TRNELPNGHYKVSAY
-636 TFTSENGKTSFTAN
+636 AFTTVNGNTSFTAN
-650 DKEVALDNTT
+650 DKEVKMDNSTALFT
-660 NLYTQPVIDDV
+660 NPTIEDV
-671 IVDEHKL
+671 IVDEGKL
-678 TFGLNIGGANW
+678 TVGLNTTDANW
-689 IGITNIQLQYLSQL
+689 TGITNIQLQYLSKL

-714 ALYAKLEEAGNMDTE
+714 ALHAKLEEAGSMDTE

-734 EAFQIPETAV
+734 EAFQIPETAI
-744 EAFDAAFDKAND
+744 DAFDKVFDEANG
-756 IYTNSQKV
+756 IYESSEKV

-772 ALDEAIKAF
+772 ALEEAMQALK
-781 QNPVLN
+781 NPTLN

-800 SEGFAYKNNAV
+800 SEGFGYKNNAV
-811 SPIYN
+811 SPVYN
-816 EAKANDGEYDLK
+816 EAKAEDGEYDLK
-828 WFHIV
+828 WYHIV
-833 DANYAQALKFTPVE
+833 NANYAQALKFTPVE
-847 GQQNQYTISFT
+847 GQKNQYTISFI

-871 LAGYIDTDKNE
+871 LAGYMDGGN

-904 SLAREGVYKLKNTLH
+904 SLAGEGVYKLKNTLH
-919 GSNIGSTNDD
+919 GSNIGSTSDD

-938 DLSLVKAEKANVT
+938 DLSLVKAEKANVP

-971 QGFEVYSCT
+971 EGFEVYSCT

-1010 KEGDTYDFSE
+1010 KDGDTYDFSD

-1027 QYAAGLMTGTFTQQ
+1027 QYAAELMTGTFTQQ

-1047 YVLQDQ
+1047 YVLQNQ
-1053 EGKVGFYKVM
+1053 EGKVGFYKVA

-1082 EANIVALLLPGIG
+1082 EANIVALLLPGIE
-1095 TGIDGIVA
+1095 TGINGIVA

-1110 YDLNGILVRKNVKL
+1110 YDLNGILVRENVKL

>member
-7 SAWVFC
+7 SALAFC

-38 KAADGTTEVK
+38 KAADGTTDVA

-57 YGWEVA
+57 QGWEVVA
-63 SMSNYQVE
+63 MSHYQVE
-71 SEASGSATGFPAD
+71 SEASGSSTGFPAD

-117 ELPTGTYYA
+117 ALPVGTYYA
-126 VIDYKAADYSNHNNA
+126 VIDYKAADYSNNNNA
-141 DNNGT
+141 NTNGT
-146 TIGIKVNDAASNLLG
+146 TIGIKVNDASSNLLG

-167 RAYSIANNGSNPG
+167 RAYSMANDDSNPKS
-180 NDTYMVNAGWNELGT
+180 DAYMVNAAWNELGT

-210 QNMKNSGRSDIA
+210 QNMRNNGRSDIA
-222 WDNLRLYKV
+222 WDNLRLYQI
-231 ENVSESNPLD
+231 ENVSENKPMDVSGL
-241 LTGYIASANGS
+241 I
-252 CVPGWTTSGT
+252 TTSNYYALGGWHIEGGNTFEVNTWSHEGETDGSDMTTPFIQDHVGKENKAANATISHTVSHLIPGIYEVSGLIRVLNEAGGDTPSGATLYANEGSTNACNGEPCTNGVYGTYTVKGT
-262 VGTNSGQHWDGNS
+262 VGTDGVLTFGIKVANANFNWVS
-275 GTKYIEPCNWGAT
+275 FKNFKLQYLGAASIEQL
-288 GWESSISQA
+288 QA
-297 IIVPKGQYILTAT
+297 I
-310 GRSSVNATMTLTAN
+310 
-324 GQSVTF
+324 
-330 PSNGDTGGT
+330 
-339 IATDGTEWENV
+339 
-350 AAGIEAGK
+350 
-358 SFAND
+358 
-363 DKGRGWTYG
+363 
-372 KVTLSIIDGKLNITA
+372 
-387 KSSSTALHEWCSISD
+387 
-402 FKLLYVSTSVGTDV
+402 
-416 LKALLQEKLTAA
+416 LQEKITEANEY
-428 QACVANCPKGIA
+428 VENCPKGIA
-440 AIVNAAITQGNNAQD
+440 AIVNAAITQGDSAQP

-460 NAAITALTQAIALA
+460 NAAIAALTQAIALA
-474 EQAVPATE
+474 EETAPVTE
-482 AFKALMATCQGYAN
+482 AFKTLMATCQDYAE
-496 HSSAEESVKQAFQ
+496 HSEAEESVKQVFQ
-509 KAMTDAQAALDA
+509 KAMSDAQAALDA
-521 ATMVEAI
+521 ATTAEAI
-528 QEATQTLQAACQTYL
+528 QEATQTLQTACETYV
-543 LNAEPETGYPFD
+543 LNAAPEEGYPFD
-555 YAFLVAEVGNSKNGW
+555 YTFLMNEANNSANGW
-570 TNNFSAEYTHLD
+570 TKNVTGGNIQNFTYKNSAE
-582 NYQYKKDD
+582 
-590 ASKNNADL
+590 KNNGDL
-598 GLYKT
+598 QKT
-603 GFIEAWNDG
+603 GFMEAWDG
-612 VDFTGTLTY
+612 KNYTATITY
-621 TLNELPNGHYKISAY
+621 TRNELPNGHYKVSAY
-636 TFTSENGKTSFTAN
+636 AFTTVNGNTSFTAN
-650 DKEVALDNTT
+650 DKEVKMDNSTALFT
-660 NLYTQPVIDDV
+660 NPTIEDV
-671 IVDEHKL
+671 IVDEGKL
-678 TFGLNIGGANW
+678 TVGLNTTDANW
-689 IGITNIQLQYLSQL
+689 TGITNIQLQYLSKL

-714 ALYAKLEEAGNMDTE
+714 ALHAKLEEAGSMDTE

-734 EAFQIPETAV
+734 EAFQIPETAI
-744 EAFDAAFDKAND
+744 DAFDKVFDEAAE
-756 IYTNSQKV
+756 IYDSSEKV
-764 DEIEAATK
+764 NEIEAATK
-772 ALDEAIKAF
+772 ALEEAMQALK
-781 QNPVLN
+781 NPTLN

-800 SEGFAYKNNAV
+800 SEGFGYKNNAV
-811 SPIYN
+811 SPVYN
-816 EAKANDGEYDLK
+816 EAKAEDGEYDLK
-828 WFHIV
+828 WYHIV

-847 GQQNQYTISFT
+847 GKKNQYTISFI

-871 LAGYIDTDKNE
+871 LAGYMDGGN

-904 SLAREGVYKLKNTLH
+904 SLAGEGVYKLKNTLH
-919 GSNIGSTNDD
+919 GSNIGSTSDD

-938 DLSLVKAEKANVT
+938 DLSLVKAEKANVP

-971 QGFEVYSCT
+971 EGFEVYSCT

-1010 KEGDTYDFSE
+1010 KDGDTYDFSD

-1027 QYAAGLMTGTFTQQ
+1027 QYAAELMTGTFTQQ

-1047 YVLQDQ
+1047 YVLQNQ
-1053 EGKVGFYKVM
+1053 GGKVGFYKVA

-1082 EANIVALLLPGIG
+1082 EANIVALLLPGIE
-1095 TGIDGIVA
+1095 TGINGIVA

-1110 YDLNGILVRKNVKL
+1110 YDLNGILVRENVKL

>member
-7 SAWVFC
+7 SALAFC

-38 KAADGTTEVK
+38 KAADGTTDVK

-57 YGWEVA
+57 QGWEVA
-63 SMSNYQVE
+63 AMSNYQVE
-71 SEASGSATGFPAD
+71 SEESGSSTGFPAD
-84 GSGKIKP
+84 GTGKIKP

-117 ELPTGTYYA
+117 ALPVGTYYA
-126 VIDYKAADYSNHNNA
+126 VIDYKAADYSNNNNA
-141 DNNGT
+141 NTNGT

-167 RAYSIANNGSNPG
+167 RAYSMANGDSNPKS
-180 NDTYMVNAGWNELGT
+180 DAYMVNAAWNELGT

-210 QNMKNSGRSDIA
+210 QNMRNNGRSDIA
-222 WDNLRLYKV
+222 WDNLRLYQI
-231 ENVSESNPLD
+231 ENVSENKPMDVSGL
-241 LTGYIASANGS
+241 I
-252 CVPGWTTSGT
+252 TTSNYYALGGWHIEGGNTFEVNTWSHEGETDGSNMTTPFIQDHVGKENKAANATISHTVSHLIPGIYEVSGLIRVLNEAGGDTPSGATLYANEGSTNACNGEPCTNGVYGTYIVKGT
-262 VGTNSGQHWDGNS
+262 VGTDGVLTFGIKVANANF
-275 GTKYIEPCNWGAT
+275 NW
-288 GWESSISQA
+288 
-297 IIVPKGQYILTAT
+297 V
-310 GRSSVNATMTLTAN
+310 
-324 GQSVTF
+324 
-330 PSNGDTGGT
+330 
-339 IATDGTEWENV
+339 
-350 AAGIEAGK
+350 
-358 SFAND
+358 SFKN
-363 DKGRGWTYG
+363 
-372 KVTLSIIDGKLNITA
+372 
-387 KSSSTALHEWCSISD
+387 
-402 FKLLYVSTSVGTDV
+402 FKLQYLGAASIEQLQAT
-416 LKALLQEKLTAA
+416 LQEKIKEAKA
-428 QACVANCPKGIA
+428 YAENCPKGIA
-440 AIVNAAITQGNNAQD
+440 AIVNAAITQGDNAQP

-460 NAAITALTQAIALA
+460 NAAIAALTQAIALA
-474 EQAVPATE
+474 EETAPATE
-482 AFKALMATCQGYAN
+482 AFKTLMATCQGYAS

-509 KAMTDAQAALDA
+509 KAMTDAQVALDA
-521 ATMVEAI
+521 ATTVEAL
-528 QEATQTLQAACQTYL
+528 QEATQTLQTACETYVL
-543 LNAEPETGYPFD
+543 SAEPETGYPFD
-555 YAFLVAEVGNSKNGW
+555 YTFLMNEANNSDNGWSKNVTEG
-570 TNNFSAEYTHLD
+570 NIQNFTYKNSAE
-582 NYQYKKDD
+582 
-590 ASKNNADL
+590 KNNGDL
-598 GLYKT
+598 QKT
-603 GFIEAWNDG
+603 GFMEAWDG
-612 VDFTGTLTY
+612 KNYTATITY
-621 TLNELPNGHYKISAY
+621 TRNELPNGHYKVSAY
-636 TFTSENGKTSFTAN
+636 AFTTVNGNTSFTAN
-650 DKEVALDNTT
+650 DKEVKMDNSTALFT
-660 NLYTQPVIDDV
+660 NPTIEDV
-671 IVDEHKL
+671 IVDEGKL
-678 TFGLNIGGANW
+678 TVGLNTTDANW
-689 IGITNIQLQYLSQL
+689 TGVTNIQLQYLSKL

-714 ALYAKLEEAGNMDTE
+714 ALHAKLEEAGSMDTE

-734 EAFQIPETAV
+734 EAFQIPETAID
-744 EAFDAAFDKAND
+744 AFDEVFNEANN
-756 IYTNSQKV
+756 IYNSSEKV

-772 ALDEAIKAF
+772 ALEEAIQALK
-781 QNPVLN
+781 NPTLN

-800 SEGFAYKNNAV
+800 SEGFGYKNNAV
-811 SPIYN
+811 SPVYN
-816 EAKANDGEYDLK
+816 EAKAEDGEYDLK
-828 WFHIV
+828 WYHIV

-847 GQQNQYTISFT
+847 GKKNQYTISFI

-871 LAGYIDTDKNE
+871 LAGYMDGGN

-904 SLAREGVYKLKNTLH
+904 SLAGEGVYKLKNTLH
-919 GSNIGSTNDD
+919 GSNIGSTSDD

-938 DLSLVKAEKANVT
+938 DLSLVKAEKANVP

-971 QGFEVYSCT
+971 EGFEVYSCT

-1005 YIVKG
+1005 YIIKG
-1010 KEGDTYDFSE
+1010 KDGDTHDFSD
-1020 YGTALQD
+1020 YGMALQD

-1047 YVLQDQ
+1047 YVLQNQ
-1053 EGKVGFYKVM
+1053 EGKVGFYKVA

-1082 EANIVALLLPGIG
+1082 EANIVALLLPGIE
-1095 TGIDGIVA
+1095 TGINGIVA

-1110 YDLNGILVRKNVKL
+1110 YDLNGILVRENVKL

>member
-38 KAADGTTEVK
+38 KAADGATDVT
-48 VKTTLENGL
+48 VKTSLENGL
-57 YGWEVA
+57 QGWEVA

-71 SEASGSATGFPAD
+71 SEESGSSTGFPAD

-117 ELPTGTYYA
+117 ELPAGTYYA
-126 VIDYKAADYSNHNNA
+126 VIDYKAADYSNNNT
-141 DNNGT
+141 DKNGT
-146 TIGIKVNDAASNLLG
+146 TIGIKANSADNKLLG
-161 ENPAVR
+161 EKAAVR
-167 RAYSIANNGSNPG
+167 LSHSLVAGGSNPG
-180 NDTYMVNAGWNELGT
+180 SDAYMVNAAWDELGT

-231 ENVSESNPLD
+231 DNVDKDHPMD
-241 LTGYIASANGS
+241 LNGLIPIANYEVMGDWKIEGGNTFQINTWSTEGDTDGSGMTTPFFEDWIGKGTNAANATISHTANHLAPGIYEVSGLIRVLNEAGGAAPSGAALYANEGS
-252 CVPGWTTSGT
+252 TDACAGTPCTNGVYGTYTVKGT
-262 VGTNSGQHWDGNS
+262 VGTDGVLTFGIKVANANF
-275 GTKYIEPCNWGAT
+275 NW
-288 GWESSISQA
+288 
-297 IIVPKGQYILTAT
+297 V
-310 GRSSVNATMTLTAN
+310 
-324 GQSVTF
+324 
-330 PSNGDTGGT
+330 
-339 IATDGTEWENV
+339 
-350 AAGIEAGK
+350 
-358 SFAND
+358 SFKN
-363 DKGRGWTYG
+363 
-372 KVTLSIIDGKLNITA
+372 
-387 KSSSTALHEWCSISD
+387 
-402 FKLLYVSTSVGTDV
+402 FKLQYLGAASIDQ
-416 LKALLQEKLTAA
+416 LKATLKEKITEA
-428 QACVANCPKGIA
+428 QACVTDCPKGIA
-440 AIVNAAITQGNNAQD
+440 AIVNAAITQGESAQD

-460 NAAITALTQAIALA
+460 NAAITALTQAITLA
-474 EQAVPATE
+474 EQAAPVTE
-482 AFKALMATCQGYAN
+482 AFKALMATCQSYAN

-509 KAMTDAQAALDA
+509 KAMTDAQAALDT
-521 ATMVEAI
+521 ATTVEAI
-528 QEATQTLQAACQTYL
+528 QETIQPLQTACETYI
-543 LNAEPETGYPFD
+543 LNAIPEKGYPFD
-555 YAFLVAEVGNSKNGW
+555 YTFLMDEANNSRNGW
-570 TNNFSAEYTHLD
+570 TKNVSQGNIQNF
-582 NYQYKKDD
+582 NYKE
-590 ASKNNADL
+590 SSEKNNGEL
-598 GLYKT
+598 QKT
-603 GFIEAWNDG
+603 GFMEAWDANPYAA
-612 VDFTGTLTY
+612 TLTY
-621 TLNELPNGHYKISAY
+621 TRNEVPNGHYKVSAY
-636 TFTSENGKTSFTAN
+636 AFTTVNGNTSFTAN
-650 DKEVALDNTT
+650 GKEVKMDNSTA
-660 NLYTQPVIDDV
+660 LYTNPTIEDV
-671 IVDEHKL
+671 IVDEGKL
-678 TFGLNIGGANW
+678 TVGLNTSDANW
-689 IGITNIQLQYLSQL
+689 TGITHIQLQYLAKL
-703 TDAEASAKAKE
+703 TDSEASAKAKE
-714 ALYAKLEEAGNMDTE
+714 ALYAKLEEAGSMDTE

-744 EAFDAAFDKAND
+744 EAFDEVFNEANN
-756 IYTNSQKV
+756 IYNSSEKV

-772 ALDEAIKAF
+772 ALEEAMQALK
-781 QNPVLN
+781 NPTLN

-800 SEGFAYKNNAV
+800 SEGFGYKNNAV
-811 SPIYN
+811 SPVYN
-816 EAKANDGEYDLK
+816 EAKAEDGEYDLK
-828 WFHIV
+828 WYHIV
-833 DANYAQALKFTPVE
+833 DANYAQALKFIPVE
-847 GQQNQYTISFT
+847 GKKNQYTISFI

-871 LAGYIDTDKNE
+871 LAGYMDGGN

-904 SLAREGVYKLKNTLH
+904 SLASEGVYKLKNTLH
-919 GSNIGSTNDD
+919 GSNIGSTSDD

-963 LPFDAEIP
+963 LPFNAEIP

-993 LEKAESIEAHTP
+993 LEKAESIEANTP

-1020 YGTALQD
+1020 YGTTLKD

-1047 YVLQDQ
+1047 YVLQNQ

-1103 EDALVNV
+1103 EDTLVNV
-1110 YDLNGILVRKNVKL
+1110 YDLNGILVRENVKL

>member
-7 SAWVFC
+7 SALAFC

-38 KAADGTTEVK
+38 KAADGTTDVA
-48 VKTTLENGL
+48 VKTKLESGL
-57 YGWEVA
+57 YGWDVA
-63 SMSNYQVE
+63 KLGANNSNYQVE
-71 SEASGSATGFPAD
+71 SEESGSSTGFPAD

-117 ELPTGTYYA
+117 ELPAGTYYA
-126 VIDYKAADYSNHNNA
+126 VIDYKAADYSNNNNA
-141 DNNGT
+141 NNNGT

-180 NDTYMVNAGWNELGT
+180 NDAYMVNAAWNELGT

-210 QNMKNSGRSDIA
+210 QNMRNNGRSDIA
-222 WDNLRLYKV
+222 WDNLRLYQI
-231 ENVSESNPLD
+231 ENVSENKPMDVSGL
-241 LTGYIASANGS
+241 I
-252 CVPGWTTSGT
+252 TTSNYYALGGWNIEGGNTFEVNTWSTEGEKDGSGMTTPFIEDHVGKENKAANATISHTVSHLIPGIYEVSGLIRVLNEAAGGDTPSGATLYANEGSTNACNGNPCTNGVYGTYTVKGT
-262 VGTNSGQHWDGNS
+262 VGTDGVLTFGIKVANANF
-275 GTKYIEPCNWGAT
+275 NW
-288 GWESSISQA
+288 
-297 IIVPKGQYILTAT
+297 V
-310 GRSSVNATMTLTAN
+310 
-324 GQSVTF
+324 
-330 PSNGDTGGT
+330 
-339 IATDGTEWENV
+339 
-350 AAGIEAGK
+350 
-358 SFAND
+358 SFKN
-363 DKGRGWTYG
+363 
-372 KVTLSIIDGKLNITA
+372 
-387 KSSSTALHEWCSISD
+387 
-402 FKLLYVSTSVGTDV
+402 FKLQYLGAASIEQ
-416 LKALLQEKLTAA
+416 LQATL
-428 QACVANCPKGIA
+428 NCPKGIA
-440 AIVNAAITQGNNAQD
+440 AIVNAAITQGNSAQA

-460 NAAITALTQAIALA
+460 NAAIAALTQAIALA
-474 EQAVPATE
+474 EETAPATE
-482 AFKALMATCQGYAN
+482 AFKTLMATCQGYAG

-509 KAMTDAQAALDA
+509 KAMSDAQAALDA
-521 ATMVEAI
+521 ATTAEAI
-528 QEATQTLQAACQTYL
+528 QEATQALQTACETYVL
-543 LNAEPETGYPFD
+543 SAEPETGYPFD
-555 YAFLVAEVGNSKNGW
+555 YTFLMNEANNSDNGWSKNVTEG
-570 TNNFSAEYTHLD
+570 NIQNFTYKNSAE
-582 NYQYKKDD
+582 
-590 ASKNNADL
+590 KNNGDL
-598 GLYKT
+598 QKT
-603 GFIEAWNDG
+603 GFMEAWDG
-612 VDFTGTLTY
+612 KNYTATITY
-621 TLNELPNGHYKISAY
+621 TRNELPNGHYKVSAY
-636 TFTSENGKTSFTAN
+636 AFTTVNGNTSFTSN
-650 DKEVALDNTT
+650 DKEVKMDNSTALFT
-660 NLYTQPVIDDV
+660 NPTIEDV
-671 IVDEHKL
+671 IVDEGKL
-678 TFGLNIGGANW
+678 TVGLNTTDANW
-689 IGITNIQLQYLSQL
+689 TGITNIQLQYLSKL

-714 ALYAKLEEAGNMDTE
+714 ALHAKLEEAGSMDTE

-734 EAFQIPETAV
+734 EAFQIPETAIDV
-744 EAFDAAFDKAND
+744 FDKVFDEANG
-756 IYTNSQKV
+756 IYESSEKV

-772 ALDEAIKAF
+772 ALEEAIQALKH
-781 QNPVLN
+781 PTLN

-800 SEGFAYKNNAV
+800 SEGFGYKNNAV
-811 SPIYN
+811 SPVYN
-816 EAKANDGEYDLK
+816 EAKAEDGEYDLK
-828 WFHIV
+828 WYHIV
-833 DANYAQALKFTPVE
+833 NANYAQALKFTPVE
-847 GQQNQYTISFT
+847 GQKNQYTISFI

-871 LAGYIDTDKNE
+871 LAGYMDGGN

-904 SLAREGVYKLKNTLH
+904 SLAGEGVYKLKNTLH
-919 GSNIGSTNDD
+919 GSNIGSTSDD

-938 DLSLVKAEKANVT
+938 DLSLVKAEKANVP

-971 QGFEVYSCT
+971 EGFEVYSCT

-1005 YIVKG
+1005 YIIKG
-1010 KEGDTYDFSE
+1010 KDGDTHDFSD
-1020 YGTALQD
+1020 YGMALQD

-1041 KAVANT
+1041 KAVTNT
-1047 YVLQDQ
+1047 YVLQNQ
-1053 EGKVGFYKVM
+1053 EGKVGFYKVA

-1082 EANIVALLLPGIG
+1082 EANIVALLLPGIE
-1095 TGIDGIVA
+1095 TGINGIVA

-1110 YDLNGILVRKNVKL
+1110 YDLNGILVRENVKL

>member
-7 SAWVFC
+7 SVWVFC

-24 VTKEYLVN
+24 VTKEYLIN

-38 KAADGTTEVK
+38 KAADGATDVA

-57 YGWEVA
+57 QGWEVA

-71 SEASGSATGFPAD
+71 SEESGSSTGFPAD

-106 KDSELKTTTSK
+106 KNSELKTTTSK
-117 ELPTGTYYA
+117 ELPAGTYYA
-126 VIDYKAADYSNHNNA
+126 VIDYKAADYSNNNT
-141 DNNGT
+141 DKNGT
-146 TIGIKVNDAASNLLG
+146 TIGIKANSADNKLLG
-161 ENPAVR
+161 EKTAVR
-167 RAYSIANNGSNPG
+167 LSHSLVAGGSNPG
-180 NDTYMVNAGWNELGT
+180 SDAYMVNAAWDELGT

-231 ENVSESNPLD
+231 DNVDKDHPMDLNGLIPIANYEVMGDWKIEGGNEFKINTWSHEGETDGSGMVIPFFQDWVGSGSIAADATISN
-241 LTGYIASANGS
+241 SAAYLKPGIYEVSALIRVLNEAGGAAPSGATLYANEGSTDACAGTSCTNG
-252 CVPGWTTSGT
+252 VYGTYTVKGT
-262 VGTNSGQHWDGNS
+262 VGTDGVLTFGIKVANANF
-275 GTKYIEPCNWGAT
+275 NWVSFKDFRLQYLGAA
-288 GWESSISQA
+288 SIDQ
-297 IIVPKGQYILTAT
+297 
-310 GRSSVNATMTLTAN
+310 
-324 GQSVTF
+324 
-330 PSNGDTGGT
+330 
-339 IATDGTEWENV
+339 
-350 AAGIEAGK
+350 
-358 SFAND
+358 
-363 DKGRGWTYG
+363 
-372 KVTLSIIDGKLNITA
+372 
-387 KSSSTALHEWCSISD
+387 
-402 FKLLYVSTSVGTDV
+402 
-416 LKALLQEKLTAA
+416 LKATLKEKMTEA
-428 QACVANCPKGIA
+428 QAYVADSPKGIA
-440 AIVNAAITQGNNAQD
+440 AIVNAAIAQGNNTQD

-460 NAAITALTQAIALA
+460 NAAITALTQAITLA
-474 EQAVPATE
+474 EQAAPVTE
-482 AFKALMATCQGYAN
+482 AFKALMATCQSYAN

-521 ATMVEAI
+521 ATTVEAI
-528 QEATQTLQAACQTYL
+528 QETIQPLQTACETYI
-543 LNAEPETGYPFD
+543 LNAIPEKGYPFD
-555 YAFLVAEVGNSKNGW
+555 YTFLMDEANNSGNGW
-570 TNNFSAEYTHLD
+570 TKNVSQGNIQNF
-582 NYQYKKDD
+582 NYKE
-590 ASKNNADL
+590 SSEKNNGKL
-598 GLYKT
+598 QKT
-603 GFIEAWNDG
+603 GFMEAWDANPYAA
-612 VDFTGTLTY
+612 TLTY
-621 TLNELPNGHYKISAY
+621 TRNELPNGHYKVSSYA
-636 TFTSENGKTSFTAN
+636 FTTVNGNTSFTAN
-650 DKEVALDNTT
+650 GKKVTMDNSTA
-660 NLYTQPVIDDV
+660 LYTNPTIEDV
-671 IVDEHKL
+671 IVDEGKL
-678 TFGLNIGGANW
+678 TVGLNTSDANW
-689 IGITNIQLQYLSQL
+689 TGITNIQLQYLSQL

-1010 KEGDTYDFSE
+1010 KEGDTYDLSE
-1020 YGTALQD
+1020 YGTALKD
-1027 QYAAGLMTGTFTQQ
+1027 QYATGLMTGTFTQQ

-1047 YVLQDQ
+1047 YVLQNQ

-1110 YDLNGILVRKNVKL
+1110 YDLNGILVRENVKL

>member
-7 SAWVFC
+7 SALAFC

-38 KAADGTTEVK
+38 KAADGTTDVT

-57 YGWEVA
+57 QGWEVVA
-63 SMSNYQVE
+63 MSHYQVE
-71 SEASGSATGFPAD
+71 SEASGSSTGFPAD

-117 ELPTGTYYA
+117 ELPAGTYYA
-126 VIDYKAADYSNHNNA
+126 VIDYKAADYSNNNNA
-141 DNNGT
+141 NTNGT

-167 RAYSIANNGSNPG
+167 RAYSMANGGSNPES
-180 NDTYMVNAGWNELGT
+180 DAYMVNAAWNELGT

-210 QNMKNSGRSDIA
+210 QNMRNNGRSDIA
-222 WDNLRLYKV
+222 WDNLRLYQI
-231 ENVSESNPLD
+231 ENVSENKPMDVSGL
-241 LTGYIASANGS
+241 I
-252 CVPGWTTSGT
+252 TTSNYYALGGWNIEGGNTFQVNTWSTEGEKDGSGMTTPFIQDHVGKENKAANATISHTVNHLIPGIYEVSGLIRVLNEAGGDTPSGATLYANEGSTNACNGNPCTNGVYGTYTVKGT
-262 VGTNSGQHWDGNS
+262 VGTDGVLTFGIKVANANF
-275 GTKYIEPCNWGAT
+275 NW
-288 GWESSISQA
+288 
-297 IIVPKGQYILTAT
+297 V
-310 GRSSVNATMTLTAN
+310 
-324 GQSVTF
+324 
-330 PSNGDTGGT
+330 
-339 IATDGTEWENV
+339 
-350 AAGIEAGK
+350 
-358 SFAND
+358 SFKN
-363 DKGRGWTYG
+363 
-372 KVTLSIIDGKLNITA
+372 
-387 KSSSTALHEWCSISD
+387 
-402 FKLLYVSTSVGTDV
+402 FKLQYLGAASIEQLQATLKEKIEEAKAYV
-416 LKALLQEKLTAA
+416 E
-428 QACVANCPKGIA
+428 NCPTGIA
-440 AIVNAAITQGNNAQD
+440 AIVNAAITQGDNAQP

-460 NAAITALTQAIALA
+460 NAAIAALTQAIALA
-474 EQAVPATE
+474 EETAPATE
-482 AFKALMATCQGYAN
+482 AFKTLMATCQGYAG

-509 KAMTDAQAALDA
+509 KAMSDAQAALDA
-521 ATMVEAI
+521 ATTAEAI
-528 QEATQTLQAACQTYL
+528 QEATQALQTACETYVL
-543 LNAEPETGYPFD
+543 SAEPETGYPFD
-555 YAFLVAEVGNSKNGW
+555 YTFLMNEANNSDNGWSKNVTEG
-570 TNNFSAEYTHLD
+570 NIQNFTYKNSAE
-582 NYQYKKDD
+582 
-590 ASKNNADL
+590 KNNGDL
-598 GLYKT
+598 QKT
-603 GFIEAWNDG
+603 GFMEAWDG
-612 VDFTGTLTY
+612 KNYTATITY
-621 TLNELPNGHYKISAY
+621 TRNELPNGHYKVSAY
-636 TFTSENGKTSFTAN
+636 AFTTVNGNTSFTSN
-650 DKEVALDNTT
+650 DKEVKMDNSTALFT
-660 NLYTQPVIDDV
+660 NPTIEDV
-671 IVDEHKL
+671 IVDEGKL
-678 TFGLNIGGANW
+678 TVGLNTTDANW
-689 IGITNIQLQYLSQL
+689 TGITNIQLQYLSKL

-714 ALYAKLEEAGNMDTE
+714 ALHAKLEEAGSMDTE

-734 EAFQIPETAV
+734 EAFQIPETAIDV
-744 EAFDAAFDKAND
+744 FDKVFDEANG
-756 IYTNSQKV
+756 IYESSEKV

-772 ALDEAIKAF
+772 ALEEAIQALKH
-781 QNPVLN
+781 PTLN

-800 SEGFAYKNNAV
+800 SEGFGYKNNAV
-811 SPIYN
+811 SPVYN
-816 EAKANDGEYDLK
+816 EAKAEDGEYDLK
-828 WFHIV
+828 WYHIV
-833 DANYAQALKFTPVE
+833 NANYAQALKFTPVE
-847 GQQNQYTISFT
+847 GQKNQYTISFI

-871 LAGYIDTDKNE
+871 LAGYMDGGN

-904 SLAREGVYKLKNTLH
+904 SLAGEGVYKLKNTLH
-919 GSNIGSTNDD
+919 GSNIGSTSDD

-938 DLSLVKAEKANVT
+938 DLSLVKAEKANVP

-971 QGFEVYSCT
+971 EGFEVYSCT

-1005 YIVKG
+1005 YIIKG
-1010 KEGDTYDFSE
+1010 KDGDTHDFSD
-1020 YGTALQD
+1020 YGMALQD

-1041 KAVANT
+1041 KAVTNT
-1047 YVLQDQ
+1047 YVLQNQ
-1053 EGKVGFYKVM
+1053 EGKVGFYKVA

-1082 EANIVALLLPGIG
+1082 EANIVALLLPGIE
-1095 TGIDGIVA
+1095 TGINGIVA

-1110 YDLNGILVRKNVKL
+1110 YDLNGILVRENVKL

>member
-7 SAWVFC
+7 SALAFC

-38 KAADGTTEVK
+38 KAADGTTDVA
-48 VKTTLENGL
+48 VKTKLENGL
-57 YGWEVA
+57 QGWEVA
-63 SMSNYQVE
+63 AMSDYQVE
-71 SEASGSATGFPAD
+71 SEASGSSTGFPAD
-84 GSGKIKP
+84 GTGKIKP
-91 TEGTYYYFNRQGWGN
+91 TEGTYYYFNRQGWSN

-117 ELPTGTYYA
+117 ELPAGTYYA
-126 VIDYKAADYSNHNNA
+126 VIDYKAADYSNNNNA
-141 DNNGT
+141 NNNGT

-167 RAYSIANNGSNPG
+167 RAYSMANGSSNPG
-180 NDTYMVNAGWNELGT
+180 NDAYMVNAAWNELGT

-222 WDNLRLYKV
+222 WDNLRLYQI
-231 ENVSESNPLD
+231 ENVSENKPMDVSGL
-241 LTGYIASANGS
+241 I
-252 CVPGWTTSGT
+252 TTSNYYALGGWNIEGGNTFEVNTWSHEGETDGSGMTTPFIQDHVGKENKAANATISHTVSHLIPGIYEVSGLIRVLNEAGGDTPSGATLYANEGSTNACNGEPCTNGVYGTYTVKGT
-262 VGTNSGQHWDGNS
+262 VGTDGVLTFGIKVANANF
-275 GTKYIEPCNWGAT
+275 NW
-288 GWESSISQA
+288 
-297 IIVPKGQYILTAT
+297 V
-310 GRSSVNATMTLTAN
+310 
-324 GQSVTF
+324 
-330 PSNGDTGGT
+330 
-339 IATDGTEWENV
+339 
-350 AAGIEAGK
+350 
-358 SFAND
+358 SFKN
-363 DKGRGWTYG
+363 
-372 KVTLSIIDGKLNITA
+372 
-387 KSSSTALHEWCSISD
+387 
-402 FKLLYVSTSVGTDV
+402 FKLQYLGAASIEQ
-416 LKALLQEKLTAA
+416 LKATLQEKITEAKA
-428 QACVANCPKGIA
+428 YVENCPKGIA
-440 AIVNAAITQGNNAQD
+440 AIVNAAITQGDSAQP

-460 NAAITALTQAIALA
+460 NAAIAALTQAIALA
-474 EQAVPATE
+474 EETAPATE
-482 AFKALMATCQGYAN
+482 AFKTLMVTCQGYAS

-509 KAMTDAQAALDA
+509 KAMTDAQTALDA
-521 ATMVEAI
+521 ATTVEAI
-528 QEATQTLQAACQTYL
+528 QEATQTLQTACETYI
-543 LNAEPETGYPFD
+543 LNAAPEEGYPFD
-555 YAFLVAEVGNSKNGW
+555 YTFLVAEVGNSKNGW
-570 TNNFSAEYTHLD
+570 TNSFSTEYTHPD

-590 ASKNNADL
+590 AAKNNPDL

-603 GFIEAWNDG
+603 GFIEAWNAG

-621 TLNELPNGHYKISAY
+621 TQNDLPNGHYKISAY
-636 TFTSENGKTSFTAN
+636 AFTSLNGKTSFTAN
-650 DKEVALDNTT
+650 DKEVELDNTT
-660 NLYTQPVIDDV
+660 NLYTQPSIDDV
-671 IVDEHKL
+671 IVNEGKL

-689 IGITNIQLQYLSQL
+689 IGITNIQLQYLSKL

-714 ALYAKLEEAGNMDTE
+714 ALYAKLEEAGSMDTE

-734 EAFQIPETAV
+734 EAFQIPETAID
-744 EAFDAAFDKAND
+744 AFDAAFDKAND
-756 IYTNSQKV
+756 IYMNSQKV

-772 ALDEAIKAF
+772 ALEEAMQALK
-781 QNPVLN
+781 NPTLN

-793 LFCIANI
+793 LFCMVNI
-800 SEGFAYKNNAV
+800 TEGFGYKNNAL
-811 SPIYN
+811 SPIYS
-816 EAKANDGEYDLK
+816 ADKINDGEYNLK
-828 WFHIV
+828 WSHIV
-833 DANYAQALKFTPVE
+833 DANYAQAFKFTPVE
-847 GQQNQYTISFT
+847 GQKNQYTISFT
-858 DEEGNTRYFSTQA
+858 DEEGNTRYLSTQA
-871 LAGYIDTDKNE
+871 LAGYME
-882 VSTRHDRIRATKE
+882 GTRHDRIRVTEE
-895 AEKALPFEI
+895 AEKALPVEI
-904 SLAREGVYKLKNTLH
+904 LLAGDGVYKLKNTKH
-919 GSNIGSTNDD
+919 GSNFGSTGNDD
-929 GFFTTNNLS
+929 LFTTNDRS
-938 DLSLVKAEKANVT
+938 DLSLVKAEKANVP

-971 QGFEVYSCT
+971 EGFEVYSCT

-1010 KEGDTYDFSE
+1010 KDGDTYDFSD

-1027 QYAAGLMTGTFTQQ
+1027 QYAAELMTGTFTQQ

-1047 YVLQDQ
+1047 YVLQNQ
-1053 EGKVGFYKVM
+1053 EGKVGFYKVA

-1082 EANIVALLLPGIG
+1082 EANIVALLLPGIE
-1095 TGIDGIVA
+1095 TGINGIVA

>member
-1 MKKQVL
+1 
-7 SAWVFC
+7 
-13 SALGIAQAQTD
+13 
-24 VTKEYLVN
+24 
-32 PSFETL
+32 
-38 KAADGTTEVK
+38 
-48 VKTTLENGL
+48 
-57 YGWEVA
+57 
-63 SMSNYQVE
+63 
-71 SEASGSATGFPAD
+71 
-84 GSGKIKP
+84 
-91 TEGTYYYFNRQGWGN
+91 
-106 KDSELKTTTSK
+106 
-117 ELPTGTYYA
+117 
-126 VIDYKAADYSNHNNA
+126 
-141 DNNGT
+141 
-146 TIGIKVNDAASNLLG
+146 
-161 ENPAVR
+161 
-167 RAYSIANNGSNPG
+167 
-180 NDTYMVNAGWNELGT
+180 
-195 MFTVTEPTTVTISLV
+195 
-210 QNMKNSGRSDIA
+210 
-222 WDNLRLYKV
+222 
-231 ENVSESNPLD
+231 
-241 LTGYIASANGS
+241 
-252 CVPGWTTSGT
+252 
-262 VGTNSGQHWDGNS
+262 
-275 GTKYIEPCNWGAT
+275 
-288 GWESSISQA
+288 
-297 IIVPKGQYILTAT
+297 
-310 GRSSVNATMTLTAN
+310 
-324 GQSVTF
+324 
-330 PSNGDTGGT
+330 
-339 IATDGTEWENV
+339 
-350 AAGIEAGK
+350 
-358 SFAND
+358 
-363 DKGRGWTYG
+363 
-372 KVTLSIIDGKLNITA
+372 
-387 KSSSTALHEWCSISD
+387 
-402 FKLLYVSTSVGTDV
+402 
-416 LKALLQEKLTAA
+416 
-428 QACVANCPKGIA
+428 
-440 AIVNAAITQGNNAQD
+440 
-455 TEESL
+455 
-460 NAAITALTQAIALA
+460 
-474 EQAVPATE
+474 
-482 AFKALMATCQGYAN
+482 
-496 HSSAEESVKQAFQ
+496 
-509 KAMTDAQAALDA
+509 
-521 ATMVEAI
+521 
-528 QEATQTLQAACQTYL
+528 
-543 LNAEPETGYPFD
+543 
-555 YAFLVAEVGNSKNGW
+555 
-570 TNNFSAEYTHLD
+570 
-582 NYQYKKDD
+582 
-590 ASKNNADL
+590 
-598 GLYKT
+598 
-603 GFIEAWNDG
+603 
-612 VDFTGTLTY
+612 
-621 TLNELPNGHYKISAY
+621 
-636 TFTSENGKTSFTAN
+636 
-650 DKEVALDNTT
+650 
-660 NLYTQPVIDDV
+660 
-671 IVDEHKL
+671 
-678 TFGLNIGGANW
+678 
-689 IGITNIQLQYLSQL
+689 
-703 TDAEASAKAKE
+703 
-714 ALYAKLEEAGNMDTE
+714 MDTE

-1047 YVLQDQ
+1047 YVLQNQ

-1110 YDLNGILVRKNVKL
+1110 YDLNGILVRENVKL

>member
-38 KAADGTTEVK
+38 KAADGATEVK
-48 VKTTLENGL
+48 VKTSLEKGL
-57 YGWEVA
+57 QGWEVA

-71 SEASGSATGFPAD
+71 SEESGSSTGFPAD

-117 ELPTGTYYA
+117 ELPAGTYYA
-126 VIDYKAADYSNHNNA
+126 VIDYKAADYSNNNNA
-141 DNNGT
+141 KNNGT
-146 TIGIKVNDAASNLLG
+146 TLGIKVNDAASNLLG

-167 RAYSIANNGSNPG
+167 RAYSMANNSSNPG
-180 NDTYMVNAGWNELGT
+180 SDAYMVNAAWNELGT

-210 QNMKNSGRSDIA
+210 QHMKNSGRSDIA
-222 WDNLRLYKV
+222 WDNLRLYKI
-231 ENVSESNPLD
+231 ENVGESKPLD
-241 LTGYIASANGS
+241 VSGLI
-252 CVPGWTTSGT
+252 TTSNYYALGGWSIEGGNTFQINTWSTEGDTDGSGMTTPFFEDWIGKGTNAANATISHTANHLAPGIYEVSGLIRVLNEAGGAAPSGATLYANEGSTDACAGTSCTNGVYGTYTVKGT
-262 VGTNSGQHWDGNS
+262 VGTDGVLTFGIKVANANF
-275 GTKYIEPCNWGAT
+275 NW
-288 GWESSISQA
+288 
-297 IIVPKGQYILTAT
+297 V
-310 GRSSVNATMTLTAN
+310 
-324 GQSVTF
+324 
-330 PSNGDTGGT
+330 
-339 IATDGTEWENV
+339 
-350 AAGIEAGK
+350 
-358 SFAND
+358 SFKN
-363 DKGRGWTYG
+363 
-372 KVTLSIIDGKLNITA
+372 
-387 KSSSTALHEWCSISD
+387 
-402 FKLLYVSTSVGTDV
+402 FKLQYLGAASIDQ
-416 LKALLQEKLTAA
+416 LKATLKEKITEA
-428 QACVANCPKGIA
+428 QACVADCPKGIA

-474 EQAVPATE
+474 EQAAPATE
-482 AFKALMATCQGYAN
+482 AFETLMATCQGYAN
-496 HSSAEESVKQAFQ
+496 HSSAEKSVKQAFQ

-904 SLAREGVYKLKNTLH
+904 SLAGEGVYKLKNTLH
-919 GSNIGSTNDD
+919 GSNIGSTSDD

-1047 YVLQDQ
+1047 YVLQNQ

-1110 YDLNGILVRKNVKL
+1110 YDLNGILVRENVKL

>member
-48 VKTTLENGL
+48 VKTSLEKGL
-57 YGWEVA
+57 QGWEVA

-71 SEASGSATGFPAD
+71 SEESGSSTGFPAD

-482 AFKALMATCQGYAN
+482 AFKALMATCQSYAN

-521 ATMVEAI
+521 ATTVEAI
-528 QEATQTLQAACQTYL
+528 QETIQPLQTACETYI
-543 LNAEPETGYPFD
+543 LNAIPEKGYPFD
-555 YAFLVAEVGNSKNGW
+555 YTFLMDEANNSGNGW
-570 TNNFSAEYTHLD
+570 TKNVSQGNIQNF
-582 NYQYKKDD
+582 NYKE
-590 ASKNNADL
+590 SSEKNNGKL
-598 GLYKT
+598 QKT
-603 GFIEAWNDG
+603 GFMEARDANPYAA
-612 VDFTGTLTY
+612 TLTY
-621 TLNELPNGHYKISAY
+621 TRNELPNGHYKVSAY
-636 TFTSENGKTSFTAN
+636 AFTTVNGNTSFTAN
-650 DKEVALDNTT
+650 GKEVKMDNSTA
-660 NLYTQPVIDDV
+660 LYTNPTIEDV
-671 IVDEHKL
+671 IVDEGKL
-678 TFGLNIGGANW
+678 TVGLNTSDANW
-689 IGITNIQLQYLSQL
+689 TGITHIQLQYLSQL

-1047 YVLQDQ
+1047 YVLQNQ

-1110 YDLNGILVRKNVKL
+1110 YDLNGILVRENVKL

>member
-7 SAWVFC
+7 SALAFC

-38 KAADGTTEVK
+38 KAADGTTDVA

-57 YGWEVA
+57 QGWEVVA
-63 SMSNYQVE
+63 MSHYQVE
-71 SEASGSATGFPAD
+71 SEASGSSTGFPAD
-84 GSGKIKP
+84 GLGKIKP

-117 ELPTGTYYA
+117 ELPAGTYYA
-126 VIDYKAADYSNHNNA
+126 VIDYKAADYSNNNNA
-141 DNNGT
+141 NTNGT

-167 RAYSIANNGSNPG
+167 RAYSMANGGSNPES
-180 NDTYMVNAGWNELGT
+180 DAYMVNAAWNELGT

-210 QNMKNSGRSDIA
+210 QNMRNNGRSDIA
-222 WDNLRLYKV
+222 WDNLRLYQI
-231 ENVSESNPLD
+231 ENVSENKPMDVSGL
-241 LTGYIASANGS
+241 I
-252 CVPGWTTSGT
+252 TTSNYYALGGWHIEGGNTFEVNTWSHEGETDGSNMTTPFIQDHVGKENKAANATISHTVSHLIPGIYEVSGLIRVLNEAGGDTPSGATLYANEGSTNACNGEPCTNGVYGTYTVKGT
-262 VGTNSGQHWDGNS
+262 VGTDG
-275 GTKYIEPCNWGAT
+275 
-288 GWESSISQA
+288 
-297 IIVPKGQYILTAT
+297 ILTFGIKVA
-310 GRSSVNATMTLTAN
+310 NAN
-324 GQSVTF
+324 FNWV
-330 PSNGDTGGT
+330 
-339 IATDGTEWENV
+339 
-350 AAGIEAGK
+350 
-358 SFAND
+358 SFKN
-363 DKGRGWTYG
+363 
-372 KVTLSIIDGKLNITA
+372 
-387 KSSSTALHEWCSISD
+387 
-402 FKLLYVSTSVGTDV
+402 FKLQYLGAASIEQLQATLKEKIKEAKAYV
-416 LKALLQEKLTAA
+416 E
-428 QACVANCPKGIA
+428 NCPKGIA
-440 AIVNAAITQGNNAQD
+440 AIVNEAITQGNDAQNSD
-455 TEESL
+455 SEDVL
-460 NAAITALTQAIALA
+460 NKAIAVLTQAIALA
-474 EQAVPATE
+474 EETAPATE
-482 AFKALMATCQGYAN
+482 AFKTLMATCQGYAS

-509 KAMTDAQAALDA
+509 KAMTDAQTALDA
-521 ATMVEAI
+521 ATTVEAI
-528 QEATQTLQAACQTYL
+528 QEATQTLQTACETYI
-543 LNAEPETGYPFD
+543 LNAAPEEGYPFD
-555 YAFLVAEVGNSKNGW
+555 YTFLVAEVGNSKDGW
-570 TNNFSAEYTHLD
+570 TQNISEGSIQNFQYQNNSAKD
-582 NYQYKKDD
+582 NGELK
-590 ASKNNADL
+590 
-598 GLYKT
+598 KT
-603 GFIEAWNDG
+603 GYVECWDANPYTATI
-612 VDFTGTLTY
+612 TY
-621 TLNELPNGHYKISAY
+621 TRNELPNGHYKISAY
-636 TFTSENGKTSFTAN
+636 AFTSKGGNTSFIANGKET
-650 DKEVALDNTT
+650 VLDNSTD
-660 NLYTQPVIDDV
+660 LYTQPVIDDV
-671 IVDEHKL
+671 LVDEGKL
-678 TFGLNIGGANW
+678 TFGLNTSNATW
-689 IGITNIQLQYLSQL
+689 VGITNIQLQYLSKL
-703 TDAEASAKAKE
+703 TDTEASAKAKE
-714 ALYAKLEEAGNMDTE
+714 ALHAKLEEAGSMDTE

-734 EAFQIPETAV
+734 EAFQIPETAI
-744 EAFDAAFDKAND
+744 DAFDKVFDEAAE
-756 IYTNSQKV
+756 IYDSSEKV

-772 ALDEAIKAF
+772 ALEEAMQALK
-781 QNPVLN
+781 NPTLN

-800 SEGFAYKNNAV
+800 SEGFGYKNNAV
-811 SPIYN
+811 SPVYN
-816 EAKANDGEYDLK
+816 EAKAEDGEYDLK
-828 WFHIV
+828 WYHIV

-847 GQQNQYTISFT
+847 GKKNQYTISFI

-871 LAGYIDTDKNE
+871 LAGYMDGGN

-904 SLAREGVYKLKNTLH
+904 SLAGEGVYKLKNTLH
-919 GSNIGSTNDD
+919 GSNIGSTSDD

-938 DLSLVKAEKANVT
+938 DLSLVKAEKANVP

-971 QGFEVYSCT
+971 EGFEVYSCT

-1010 KEGDTYDFSE
+1010 KDGDTYDFSD

-1047 YVLQDQ
+1047 YVLQNQ
-1053 EGKVGFYKVM
+1053 EGKVGFYKVA

-1082 EANIVALLLPGIG
+1082 EANIVALLLPGIE
-1095 TGIDGIVA
+1095 TGINGIVA

-1110 YDLNGILVRKNVKL
+1110 YDLNGILVRENVKL

>member
-24 VTKEYLVN
+24 VTQEYLVN

-38 KAADGTTEVK
+38 KAADGTSDVK
-48 VKTTLENGL
+48 VKTSLEKGL
-57 YGWEVA
+57 QGWEVA

-71 SEASGSATGFPAD
+71 SEASGSSTGFPAD
-84 GSGKIKP
+84 GSAKIKP

-117 ELPTGTYYA
+117 ELTAGTYYA
-126 VIDYKAADYSNHNNA
+126 VIDYKAADYSNNNT
-141 DNNGT
+141 DKNGT
-146 TIGIKVNDAASNLLG
+146 TIGIKANSADNKLLG
-161 ENPAVR
+161 EKTAVR
-167 RAYSIANNGSNPG
+167 LSHSLVAGGSNPG
-180 NDTYMVNAGWNELGT
+180 SDAYMVNAAWDELGT

-231 ENVSESNPLD
+231 DNVDKDHPMDLNGLIPIANYEVMGDWKIEGGNEFKINTWSHEGETDGSGMVIPFFQDWVGSGSIAADATISN
-241 LTGYIASANGS
+241 SAAYLKPGIYEVSALIRVLNEAGGAAPSGATLYANEGSTDACAGTSCTNG
-252 CVPGWTTSGT
+252 VYGTYTVKGT
-262 VGTNSGQHWDGNS
+262 VGTDGVLTFGIKVANANF
-275 GTKYIEPCNWGAT
+275 NW
-288 GWESSISQA
+288 
-297 IIVPKGQYILTAT
+297 V
-310 GRSSVNATMTLTAN
+310 
-324 GQSVTF
+324 
-330 PSNGDTGGT
+330 
-339 IATDGTEWENV
+339 
-350 AAGIEAGK
+350 
-358 SFAND
+358 SFKN
-363 DKGRGWTYG
+363 
-372 KVTLSIIDGKLNITA
+372 
-387 KSSSTALHEWCSISD
+387 
-402 FKLLYVSTSVGTDV
+402 FKLQYLGAASIDQ
-416 LKALLQEKLTAA
+416 LKATLKEKMTEA

-440 AIVNAAITQGNNAQD
+440 AIVNAAIAQGESAQD

-482 AFKALMATCQGYAN
+482 AFKALMATCQGYDS

-521 ATMVEAI
+521 ATTVEAI
-528 QEATQTLQAACQTYL
+528 QEATQTLQTACETYI
-543 LNAEPETGYPFD
+543 LNAAPEEGYPFD
-555 YAFLVAEVGNSKNGW
+555 YTFLVAEVGNSKNGW
-570 TNNFSAEYTHLD
+570 INSFSTEYTHPD

-590 ASKNNADL
+590 AAKNNPDL

-603 GFIEAWNDG
+603 GFIEAWNAD

-621 TLNELPNGHYKISAY
+621 TQNDLPNGHYKISAY
-636 TFTSENGKTSFTAN
+636 AFTSLNGKTSFTAN
-650 DKEVALDNTT
+650 GKEVALDNTT
-660 NLYTQPVIDDV
+660 NLYTQPVIEDV
-671 IVDEHKL
+671 IVNEHKL

-689 IGITNIQLQYLSQL
+689 IGITNIQLQYLAKL
-703 TDAEASAKAKE
+703 TDSEASAKAKE
-714 ALYAKLEEAGNMDTE
+714 ALYAKLEEAGSMDTE

-744 EAFDAAFDKAND
+744 EAFDEVFNEANN
-756 IYTNSQKV
+756 IYNSSEKV

-772 ALDEAIKAF
+772 ALEEAMQALK
-781 QNPVLN
+781 NPTLN

-800 SEGFAYKNNAV
+800 SEGFGYKNNAV
-811 SPIYN
+811 SPVYN
-816 EAKANDGEYDLK
+816 EAKAEDGEYDLK

-833 DANYAQALKFTPVE
+833 DANYAQAFKFTPVD
-847 GQQNQYTISFT
+847 GQKNQYTISFT

-871 LAGYIDTDKNE
+871 LAGYMDGDK
-882 VSTRHDRIRATKE
+882 VSENDWRIRVTKE
-895 AEKALPFEI
+895 AEKALPFEV
-904 SLAREGVYKLKNTLH
+904 SLAGEGIYKLKNTRCGH
-919 GSNIGSTNDD
+919 NIGSTSDD
-929 GFFTTNNLS
+929 GFYTTNNLS
-938 DLSLVKAEKANVT
+938 DLSLVKAEKANVP
-951 LSITAAGWCTLI
+951 LSITSAGWCTLI

-993 LEKAESIEAHTP
+993 LEKAESIEANTP

-1047 YVLQDQ
+1047 YVLQNQ

-1110 YDLNGILVRKNVKL
+1110 YDLNGILVRENVKL

>member
-7 SAWVFC
+7 SALAFC

-38 KAADGTTEVK
+38 KAADGTTDVA

-57 YGWEVA
+57 QGWEVVA
-63 SMSNYQVE
+63 MSHYQVE
-71 SEASGSATGFPAD
+71 SEASGSSTGFPAD
-84 GSGKIKP
+84 GTGKIKP

-117 ELPTGTYYA
+117 ELPAGTYYA
-126 VIDYKAADYSNHNNA
+126 VIDYKAADYSNNNNA
-141 DNNGT
+141 NTNGT

-167 RAYSIANNGSNPG
+167 RAYSMANGDSNPKS
-180 NDTYMVNAGWNELGT
+180 DAYMVNAAWNELGT
-195 MFTVTEPTTVTISLV
+195 MFTVTEPTIVTISLV
-210 QNMKNSGRSDIA
+210 QNMRNNGRSDIA
-222 WDNLRLYKV
+222 WDNLRLYQI
-231 ENVSESNPLD
+231 ENVSENKPMDVSGL
-241 LTGYIASANGS
+241 I
-252 CVPGWTTSGT
+252 TTSNYYALGGWNIEGGNTFEVNTWSHEGETDGSNMTTPFIQDHVGKENKAANATISHTVSHLIPGIYEVSGLIRVLNEAGGDTPSGATLYANEGSTNACNGEPCTNGVYGTYTVKGT
-262 VGTNSGQHWDGNS
+262 VGTDGVLTFGIKVANANFNWVS
-275 GTKYIEPCNWGAT
+275 FKNFKLQYLGAASIEQL
-288 GWESSISQA
+288 QA
-297 IIVPKGQYILTAT
+297 I
-310 GRSSVNATMTLTAN
+310 
-324 GQSVTF
+324 
-330 PSNGDTGGT
+330 
-339 IATDGTEWENV
+339 
-350 AAGIEAGK
+350 
-358 SFAND
+358 
-363 DKGRGWTYG
+363 
-372 KVTLSIIDGKLNITA
+372 
-387 KSSSTALHEWCSISD
+387 
-402 FKLLYVSTSVGTDV
+402 
-416 LKALLQEKLTAA
+416 LQEKITEANEY
-428 QACVANCPKGIA
+428 VENCPKGIA
-440 AIVNAAITQGNNAQD
+440 AIVNAAITQGNSAQA
-455 TEESL
+455 TEGSL
-460 NAAITALTQAIALA
+460 NAAIAALTQAIALA
-474 EQAVPATE
+474 EETAPATE
-482 AFKALMATCQGYAN
+482 AFKTLMATCQGYAS
-496 HSSAEESVKQAFQ
+496 HSSAEENVKQAFQ

-521 ATMVEAI
+521 ATKTEAI
-528 QEATQTLQAACQTYL
+528 QDATQTLQAACETYV
-543 LNAEPETGYPFD
+543 LNAAPEEGYPFD
-555 YAFLVAEVGNSKNGW
+555 YTFLMNEANNSANGW
-570 TNNFSAEYTHLD
+570 TKNVTGGNIYNFQYKESAE
-582 NYQYKKDD
+582 
-590 ASKNNADL
+590 KNNGNL
-598 GLYKT
+598 QKT
-603 GFIEAWNDG
+603 GFMEAWDG
-612 VDFTGTLTY
+612 KNY
-621 TLNELPNGHYKISAY
+621 TATIAYTRNELPNGHYKVSAY
-636 TFTSENGKTSFTAN
+636 AFTTVNGNTSFTAN
-650 DKEVALDNTT
+650 DKEAKMDNSTALFT
-660 NLYTQPVIDDV
+660 NPTIEDV
-671 IVDEHKL
+671 IVDEGKL
-678 TFGLNIGGANW
+678 TVGLNTTDANW
-689 IGITNIQLQYLSQL
+689 TGITNIQLQYLSKL

-714 ALYAKLEEAGNMDTE
+714 ALHAKLEEAGSMDTE

-734 EAFQIPETAV
+734 EAFQIPETAID
-744 EAFDAAFDKAND
+744 AFDAAFDKAND
-756 IYTNSQKV
+756 IYMNSQKV

-772 ALDEAIKAF
+772 ALEEAMQALK
-781 QNPVLN
+781 NPTLN

-800 SEGFAYKNNAV
+800 SEGFGYKNNAV
-811 SPIYN
+811 SPVYN
-816 EAKANDGEYDLK
+816 EAKAEDGEYDLK
-828 WFHIV
+828 WYHIV

-847 GQQNQYTISFT
+847 GQKNQYTISFI

-871 LAGYIDTDKNE
+871 LAGYMDGGN

-904 SLAREGVYKLKNTLH
+904 SLAGESVYKLKNTLH
-919 GSNIGSTNDD
+919 GSNIGSTSDD

-938 DLSLVKAEKANVT
+938 DLSLVKAEKANVP

-971 QGFEVYSCT
+971 EGFEVYSCT

-1010 KEGDTYDFSE
+1010 KDGDTYDFSD

-1027 QYAAGLMTGTFTQQ
+1027 QYAAELMTGTFTQQ

-1047 YVLQDQ
+1047 YVLQNQ
-1053 EGKVGFYKVM
+1053 EGKVGFYKVA

-1082 EANIVALLLPGIG
+1082 EANIVALLLPGIE
-1095 TGIDGIVA
+1095 TGINGIVA

-1110 YDLNGILVRKNVKL
+1110 YDLNGILVRENVKL

>member
-7 SAWVFC
+7 SALAFC

-38 KAADGTTEVK
+38 KAADGTTDVDVK
-48 VKTTLENGL
+48 ANLENGL

-63 SMSNYQVE
+63 AMSNYQVE
-71 SEASGSATGFPAD
+71 SEASGSSTGFPAD

-91 TEGTYYYFNRQGWGN
+91 TAGTYYYFNRQGWSN

-117 ELPTGTYYA
+117 ELPAGTYYA
-126 VIDYKAADYSNHNNA
+126 VIDYKAADYSNNNNA
-141 DNNGT
+141 NNNGT
-146 TIGIKVNDAASNLLG
+146 TIGIKVNDTASNLLG

-180 NDTYMVNAGWNELGT
+180 NDAYMVNAAWNELGT
-195 MFTVTEPTTVTISLV
+195 MFTVTEPTNVTISLV

-222 WDNLRLYKV
+222 YDNLRLYKI
-231 ENVSESNPLD
+231 ENVSESTPMDVSGLITVSNHYAFGGWKIEGGNTFQINTWSHEGETDGSGMTTPFFED
-241 LTGYIASANGS
+241 WIGSGTNAANATISHTVSHLTPGIYEVSGLIRVLNEAGGAVPSGATLYANEG
-252 CVPGWTTSGT
+252 TTDACAGTPCTNGVYGTYSVKGT
-262 VGTNSGQHWDGNS
+262 VGTDGVLTFGIKVANANF
-275 GTKYIEPCNWGAT
+275 NW
-288 GWESSISQA
+288 
-297 IIVPKGQYILTAT
+297 L
-310 GRSSVNATMTLTAN
+310 
-324 GQSVTF
+324 
-330 PSNGDTGGT
+330 
-339 IATDGTEWENV
+339 
-350 AAGIEAGK
+350 
-358 SFAND
+358 SFKN
-363 DKGRGWTYG
+363 
-372 KVTLSIIDGKLNITA
+372 
-387 KSSSTALHEWCSISD
+387 
-402 FKLLYVSTSVGTDV
+402 FKLQYLGVASIEQ
-416 LKALLQEKLTAA
+416 LKATLQEKITEAK
-428 QACVANCPKGIA
+428 ACVADCPKGIA
-440 AIVNAAITQGNNAQD
+440 AIVNAAVSQGESAQD
-455 TEESL
+455 TEDSL
-460 NAAITALTQAIALA
+460 NAAISALTQAIALA
-474 EQAVPATE
+474 EAAAPATE
-482 AFKALMATCQGYAN
+482 TFKTLMATCQGYAE
-496 HSSAEESVKQAFQ
+496 HSEAEESVKQAYQ

-521 ATMVEAI
+521 AATVEAI
-528 QEATQTLQAACQTYL
+528 QEATQTLQAACETYVL
-543 LNAEPETGYPFD
+543 SAEPETGYPFD
-555 YAFLVAEVGNSKNGW
+555 YTFLVAGAGDSQDGW
-570 TNNFSAEYTHLD
+570 TKNVTEGNIQNFQYQNNSAKD
-582 NYQYKKDD
+582 NGELK
-590 ASKNNADL
+590 
-598 GLYKT
+598 KT
-603 GFIEAWNDG
+603 GYVECWDPNPYTATI
-612 VDFTGTLTY
+612 TY
-621 TLNELPNGHYKISAY
+621 TCNGLPNGHYKISAY
-636 TFTSENGKTSFTAN
+636 AFTSVNGNTSFIANGKET
-650 DKEVALDNTT
+650 VLDNSTD
-660 NLYTQPVIDDV
+660 LYTQPVIDDV
-671 IVDEHKL
+671 LVSEGQL
-678 TFGLNIGGANW
+678 TFGLNTSNATW
-689 IGITNIQLQYLSQL
+689 VGITNIQLQYLSKL
-703 TDAEASAKAKE
+703 TDAEASAQAKE

-734 EAFQIPETAV
+734 EAFQIPETMI
-744 EAFDAAFDKAND
+744 EAFDKAFEEAAD
-756 IYTNSQKV
+756 IYETSEKV

-772 ALDEAIKAF
+772 ALEEAIQTL
-781 QNPVLN
+781 QNPTLN

-793 LFCIANI
+793 LFCIVNI
-800 SEGFAYKNNAV
+800 SEGFGYKNNAV
-811 SPIYN
+811 SPVYN
-816 EAKANDGEYDLK
+816 EAKVEDGEYDLK

-847 GQQNQYTISFT
+847 GQKNQYTISFI

-871 LAGYIDTDKNE
+871 LAGYMDGGN

-904 SLAREGVYKLKNTLH
+904 SLAGEGVYKLKNTLH
-919 GSNIGSTNDD
+919 GSNIGSTGDD

-938 DLSLVKAEKANVT
+938 DLSLVKAEKANVN
-951 LSITAAGWCTLI
+951 LSVTAAGWCTLI

-971 QGFEVYSCT
+971 EGFEVYSCT

-1010 KEGDTYDFSE
+1010 KDGDTYDFSD

-1041 KAVANT
+1041 KAVVNT
-1047 YVLQDQ
+1047 YVLQNQ
-1053 EGKVGFYKVM
+1053 EGKVGFYKVI

-1082 EANIVALLLPGIG
+1082 EANIVALLLPGIE
-1095 TGIDGIVA
+1095 TGINGIVA

-1110 YDLNGILVRKNVKL
+1110 YDLNGILVRENVKL

>member
-7 SAWVFC
+7 SVWVFC

-38 KAADGTTEVK
+38 KAADGATDVT
-48 VKTTLENGL
+48 VKTKLENGL
-57 YGWEVA
+57 YGWEI
-63 SMSNYQVE
+63 SRLGNNGNSTFQVE
-71 SEASGSATGFPAD
+71 SQESGSSSDFPGNGF
-84 GSGKIKP
+84 IVP
-91 TEGTYYYFNRQGWGN
+91 TEGTYYYFNSQTWMYGSNESVIKTQTSTPLEAGN
-106 KDSELKTTTSK
+106 
-117 ELPTGTYYA
+117 YYLT
-126 VIDYKAADYSNHNNA
+126 IDYKAADYSNNNT
-141 DNNGT
+141 DGNGT
-146 TIGIKVNDAASNLLG
+146 SLGLKVHKAGSEELLG
-161 ENPAVR
+161 ENTAVR
-167 RAYSIANNGSNPG
+167 RAYSVINNNASPNG
-180 NDTYMVNAGWNELGT
+180 DKYMQDAPWDKMGV
-195 MFTVTEPTTVTISLV
+195 MFTITESSNIDITIAQTLKSR
-210 QNMKNSGRSDIA
+210 GRSDVA
-222 WDNLRLYKV
+222 YDNLKLYKMD
-231 ENVSESNPLD
+231 EISESFPLD
-241 LTGYIASANGS
+241 VSFLISNANDYAFGGWKMEGGNTFQINTWSTEGNTDGS
-252 CVPGWTTSGT
+252 NMTTPFIQDHVGKENKAANAIISHTSNYLIPGIYEVSGLIRVLNEAGGAAPSGATLYANEGSTDACAGTSCTNGVYGTYTVKGT
-262 VGTNSGQHWDGNS
+262 VGTDGVLTFGIKVANANF
-275 GTKYIEPCNWGAT
+275 NW
-288 GWESSISQA
+288 
-297 IIVPKGQYILTAT
+297 V
-310 GRSSVNATMTLTAN
+310 
-324 GQSVTF
+324 
-330 PSNGDTGGT
+330 
-339 IATDGTEWENV
+339 
-350 AAGIEAGK
+350 
-358 SFAND
+358 SF
-363 DKGRGWTYG
+363 K
-372 KVTLSIIDGKLNITA
+372 
-387 KSSSTALHEWCSISD
+387 D
-402 FKLLYVSTSVGTDV
+402 FKLQYLGAATTGQ
-416 LKALLQEKLTAA
+416 LKAILKEKMTEA
-428 QACVANCPKGIA
+428 QACVANCSKGIA

-474 EQAVPATE
+474 EQAAPATE
-482 AFKALMATCQGYAN
+482 AFKTLMATCQGYAN

-521 ATMVEAI
+521 ATTVESI
-528 QEATQTLQAACQTYL
+528 QEATKPLQTACETYI
-543 LNAEPETGYPFD
+543 LNAAPEAGYPFD
-555 YAFLVAEVGNSKNGW
+555 YTFLMDEANNSANGW
-570 TNNFSAEYTHLD
+570 TKNVSQGKIQNFTYKNSAE
-582 NYQYKKDD
+582 
-590 ASKNNADL
+590 KNNGEL
-598 GLYKT
+598 QKT
-603 GFIEAWNDG
+603 GFLEAWNG
-612 VDFTGTLTY
+612 ESY
-621 TLNELPNGHYKISAY
+621 TATIAYTRTELPNGHYKVSSYA
-636 TFTSENGKTSFTAN
+636 FTTVNGNTSFTAN
-650 DKEVALDNTT
+650 GKKVTMDNSTA
-660 NLYTQPVIDDV
+660 LYTNPTIEDV
-671 IVDEHKL
+671 IVDEGKL
-678 TFGLNIGGANW
+678 TVGLNTSDANW
-689 IGITNIQLQYLSQL
+689 TGITNIQLQYLAKL

-734 EAFQIPETAV
+734 EAFQIPETAID
-744 EAFDAAFDKAND
+744 AFDDVFNKANN
-756 IYTNSQKV
+756 IYNSSEKV

-772 ALDEAIKAF
+772 ALEEAMQALK
-781 QNPVLN
+781 NPTLN
-787 APKEGE
+787 APKEDE
-793 LFCIANI
+793 LFCMVNI
-800 SEGFAYKNNAV
+800 TEGFGYKNNAL
-811 SPIYN
+811 SPIYSTD
-816 EAKANDGEYDLK
+816 KINDGEYNLK
-828 WFHIV
+828 WSHIV
-833 DANYAQALKFTPVE
+833 DVNYAQALKFTPVE
-847 GQQNQYTISFT
+847 GQKNQYTISFT

-871 LAGYIDTDKNE
+871 LAGYMDGNNA
-882 VSTRHDRIRATKE
+882 STRHDRIRVTEE
-895 AEKALPFEI
+895 AEKALPVEVL
-904 SLAREGVYKLKNTLH
+904 LAEDGVYKLKNTKH
-919 GSNIGSTNDD
+919 GNNFGSTGNDD
-929 GFFTTNNLS
+929 LFTTNDRS

-1110 YDLNGILVRKNVKL
+1110 YDLNGILVRENVKL

>member
-7 SAWVFC
+7 SALAFC

-38 KAADGTTEVK
+38 KAADGTTDVT

-57 YGWEVA
+57 QGWEVVA
-63 SMSNYQVE
+63 MSHYQVE
-71 SEASGSATGFPAD
+71 SEASGSSTGFPAD

-117 ELPTGTYYA
+117 ELPAGTYYA
-126 VIDYKAADYSNHNNA
+126 VIDYKAADYSNNNNA
-141 DNNGT
+141 NTNGT

-167 RAYSIANNGSNPG
+167 RAYSMANGGSNPES
-180 NDTYMVNAGWNELGT
+180 DAYMVNAAWNELGT

-210 QNMKNSGRSDIA
+210 QNMRNSGRSDIA
-222 WDNLRLYKV
+222 WDNLRLYKI
-231 ENVSESNPLD
+231 EDVSENTPMDVSGL
-241 LTGYIASANGS
+241 I
-252 CVPGWTTSGT
+252 TTSNYYAFGGWNIEGGNTFQVNTWSTKGENDGSGMTTPFIEDHVGKENKAANATISHTVSHLIPGIYEVSGLIRVLNEAGGDTPSGATLYANEGSTNACNGESCTNGVYGTYTVKGT
-262 VGTNSGQHWDGNS
+262 VGTDGVLTFGIKVANANF
-275 GTKYIEPCNWGAT
+275 NW
-288 GWESSISQA
+288 
-297 IIVPKGQYILTAT
+297 V
-310 GRSSVNATMTLTAN
+310 
-324 GQSVTF
+324 
-330 PSNGDTGGT
+330 
-339 IATDGTEWENV
+339 
-350 AAGIEAGK
+350 
-358 SFAND
+358 SFKN
-363 DKGRGWTYG
+363 
-372 KVTLSIIDGKLNITA
+372 
-387 KSSSTALHEWCSISD
+387 
-402 FKLLYVSTSVGTDV
+402 FKLQYLGAASIEQLQATLKEKIEEAKAYV
-416 LKALLQEKLTAA
+416 E
-428 QACVANCPKGIA
+428 NCPKGIA
-440 AIVNAAITQGNNAQD
+440 AIVNAAIAQGNSAQA

-460 NAAITALTQAIALA
+460 NAAIAALTQAIALA
-474 EQAVPATE
+474 EETAPATE
-482 AFKALMATCQGYAN
+482 AFKALMATCQGYAS

-521 ATMVEAI
+521 ATKTEAI
-528 QEATQTLQAACQTYL
+528 QEATQALQTACETYV
-543 LNAEPETGYPFD
+543 LNAAPEEGYPFD
-555 YAFLVAEVGNSKNGW
+555 YTFLMNEANNSANGW
-570 TNNFSAEYTHLD
+570 TKNVTGGNIYNFQYKESAE
-582 NYQYKKDD
+582 
-590 ASKNNADL
+590 KNNGNL
-598 GLYKT
+598 QKT
-603 GFIEAWNDG
+603 GFMEAWDG
-612 VDFTGTLTY
+612 KNY
-621 TLNELPNGHYKISAY
+621 TATIAYTRNELPNGHYKVSAY
-636 TFTSENGKTSFTAN
+636 AFTTVNGNTSFTAN
-650 DKEVALDNTT
+650 DKEAKMDNSTALFT
-660 NLYTQPVIDDV
+660 NPTIEDV
-671 IVDEHKL
+671 IVDEGKL
-678 TFGLNIGGANW
+678 TVGLNTTDANW
-689 IGITNIQLQYLSQL
+689 TGITNIQLQYLSKL

-714 ALYAKLEEAGNMDTE
+714 ALHAKLEEAGSMDTE

-734 EAFQIPETAV
+734 EAFQIPKTAI
-744 EAFDAAFDKAND
+744 DAFDKVFDEANG
-756 IYTNSQKV
+756 IYESSEKV

-772 ALDEAIKAF
+772 ALEEAMQALK
-781 QNPVLN
+781 NPTLN

-793 LFCIANI
+793 FFCIANI
-800 SEGFAYKNNAV
+800 SEGFGYKNNAV
-811 SPIYN
+811 SPVYN
-816 EAKANDGEYDLK
+816 EAKAEDGEYDLK
-828 WFHIV
+828 WYHIV

-847 GQQNQYTISFT
+847 GQKNQYTISFI

-871 LAGYIDTDKNE
+871 LAGYMDGGN

-904 SLAREGVYKLKNTLH
+904 SLAGEGVYKLKNTLH
-919 GSNIGSTNDD
+919 GSNIGSTSDD

-938 DLSLVKAEKANVT
+938 DLSLVKAEKANVP

-971 QGFEVYSCT
+971 EGFEVYSCT

-1005 YIVKG
+1005 YIIKG
-1010 KEGDTYDFSE
+1010 KDGDTHDFSD
-1020 YGTALQD
+1020 YGMALQD

-1041 KAVANT
+1041 KAVTNT
-1047 YVLQDQ
+1047 YVLQNQ
-1053 EGKVGFYKVM
+1053 EGKVGFYKVT

-1082 EANIVALLLPGIG
+1082 EANIVALLLPGIE
-1095 TGIDGIVA
+1095 TGINGIVA

-1110 YDLNGILVRKNVKL
+1110 YDLNGILVRENVKL

>member
-48 VKTTLENGL
+48 VKTSLEKGL
-57 YGWEVA
+57 QGWEVA

-71 SEASGSATGFPAD
+71 SEESGSSTGFPAD

-482 AFKALMATCQGYAN
+482 AFKALMATCQSYAN

-521 ATMVEAI
+521 ATTVEAI
-528 QEATQTLQAACQTYL
+528 QETIQPLQTACETYI
-543 LNAEPETGYPFD
+543 LNAIPEKGYPFD
-555 YAFLVAEVGNSKNGW
+555 YTFLMDEANNSGNGW
-570 TNNFSAEYTHLD
+570 TKNVSQGNIQNF
-582 NYQYKKDD
+582 NYKE
-590 ASKNNADL
+590 SSEKNNGKL
-598 GLYKT
+598 QKT
-603 GFIEAWNDG
+603 GFMEAWDANPYAA
-612 VDFTGTLTY
+612 TLTY
-621 TLNELPNGHYKISAY
+621 TRNELPNGHYKVSAY
-636 TFTSENGKTSFTAN
+636 AFTTVNGNTSFTAN
-650 DKEVALDNTT
+650 GKEVKMDNSTA
-660 NLYTQPVIDDV
+660 LYTNPTIEDV
-671 IVDEHKL
+671 IVDEGKL
-678 TFGLNIGGANW
+678 TVGLNTSDANW
-689 IGITNIQLQYLSQL
+689 TGITHIQLQYLSQL

-882 VSTRHDRIRATKE
+882 VSTQHDRIRATKE

-1047 YVLQDQ
+1047 YVLQNQ

-1110 YDLNGILVRKNVKL
+1110 YDLNGILVRENVKL